1 MANIGVKIELEG
13 APQYKENMAN
23 LTAQTKLYQAQVKSL
38 ASQMGS
44 SMSAFQKSITTSKA
58 LEQQLE
64 SLKNKS
70 TLLEQQ
76 IEKNT
81 EKYGADS
88 TSVIRLKTQY
98 QNLQAEIAD
107 TEAELKKLGG
117 TWGAVGAQFEAIGS
131 KMKTVGDS
139 LKSVGDSL
147 TQKVTMPIAAIAGAS
162 VKVAADF
169 ESSMSQVA
177 ATMGFTVEELN
188 DKSSEASKTMEQ
200 LSEFAQEM
208 GKTTAFSASE
218 AADALN
224 YMALAGYDAET
235 SMKMLP
241 TVLNLAAAGGIDLA
255 AASDMVTD
263 AQSALGLTLDETA
276 SMVDQMAAAASNGN
290 TSVAQLGEAMLQIGA
305 TAANMTGGTQE
316 LSTALTVLADNGI
329 KGAEGGTKLRN
340 IILSLQKAA
349 KDGAVDFGDFS
360 VSVYDSEGN
369 LRGVTDI
376 MKDLQSN
383 LEGMNQESK
392 DAIVSGVFNT
402 QDLAAANA
410 LLQTSSDRYDELAKA
425 IGESAGAAEQMAN
438 VQLDNFNGQ
447 ITLLKSALEGV
458 GIDIGTI
465 ILPYLQKF
473 VAKIQSLVDWFSN
486 LDAKSQDLIVKA
498 GLIVAA
504 IGPILSVVGSIIS
517 AIGSVSTAIGGI
529 AKFIPT
535 IISIISTV
543 GTVITGTLIPAIAGI
558 IAAVAPFLPL
568 IAAVAAAIAA
578 IIIVIR
584 NWAEITEFV
593 KEKWNS
599 LTEFLAATISKIQRF
614 FEEHYAFVREKF
626 NSMTKFLS
634 ETLTKVQQ
642 FFEEH
647 FGFLGVLFSTKIEI
661 IKTIITTAVNVIK
674 ILLQTT
680 GQIIRALIDG
690 DWSKIGQII
699 STAWVNIQKAINDGV
714 LNVIKAVTDMG
725 VNAKQKFDELLNNA
739 KEWGS
744 HFVQNFCDGITQKM
758 SALIDRVRSMAETVR
773 SYLHFSTGPDVGP
786 LKDFNSWPKHMMDNY
801 ARGIES
807 ARYIV
812 KDAVADVA
820 ADVSMLSSPFD
831 TAAMYDAVRSGASD
845 ADISLS
851 IGDRE
856 FTRALRDMGVIFN
869 G

>member
-38 ASQMGS
+38 ASTMGS
-44 SMSAFQKSITTSKA
+44 NMSAFQKSITTSKA

-88 TSVIRLKTQY
+88 TNVIRLRTQY
-98 QNLQAEIAD
+98 QNLQAEIAN
-107 TEAELKKLGG
+107 TEEELRRLGG
-117 TWGAVGAQFEAIGS
+117 TWGAVGAEFEAIGS
-131 KMKTVGDS
+131 KMQSVGDS
-139 LKSVGDSL
+139 LKSVGDTL
-147 TQKVTMPIAAIAGAS
+147 TQKITMPIAAIAGAS

-177 ATMGFTVEELN
+177 ATMGFTVDQLN

-235 SMKMLP
+235 SMEMLP
-241 TVLNLAAAGGIDLA
+241 TVLNLAAAGGIELA
-255 AASDMVTD
+255 SASDMVTD

-276 SMVDQMAAAASNGN
+276 TMVDQMAAAASNGN

-340 IILSLQKAA
+340 IILSLQDAA
-349 KDGAVDFGDFS
+349 KDGAVDFGNFS

-376 MKDLQSN
+376 MQDLQSN
-383 LEGMNQESK
+383 LEGMNKESK
-392 DAIVSGVFNT
+392 DAIISGVFNK

-410 LLQTSSDRYDELAKA
+410 MLQTSSERYDELAKS
-425 IGESAGAAEQMAN
+425 IGDSAGAAQQMAD
-438 VQLDNFNGQ
+438 VQLDNFQGQ
-447 ITLLKSALEGV
+447 LTLLKSALEGV

-465 ILPYLQKF
+465 IMPYLQKF
-473 VAKIQSLVDWFSN
+473 VEKIQSLVDWFSN

-504 IGPILSVVGSIIS
+504 IGPILSIAGSIVGTIGKIS
-517 AIGSVSTAIGGI
+517 SSIGTIVKIIPTVISVVSTI
-529 AKFIPT
+529 
-535 IISIISTV
+535 
-543 GTVITGTLIPAIAGI
+543 GTVITGTLIPAIAGVVTAI
-558 IAAVAPFLPL
+558 LPFLPL

-578 IIIVIR
+578 VILVITH
-584 NWAEITEFV
+584 WAEITDFIR
-593 KEKWNS
+593 EKWAL
-599 LTEFLAATISKIQRF
+599 LTEFLASATEQIQTF
-614 FEEHYAFVREKF
+614 FV
-626 NSMTKFLS
+626 
-634 ETLTKVQQ
+634 
-642 FFEEH
+642 EH
-647 FGFLGVLFSTKIEI
+647 FGIIGQLFATKIEI
-661 IKTIITTAVNVIK
+661 IKTVITTAVNVIK

-699 STAWVNIQKAINDGV
+699 KTAWESIKKAINDGII
-714 LNVIKAVTDMG
+714 NVIKALTNMG
-725 VNAKQKFDELLNNA
+725 SKARETFNELINNA

-744 HFVQNFCDGITQKM
+744 HFVQNFCDGITAKM
-758 SALIDRVRSMAETVR
+758 QALIDKVRSMAETVR

-786 LKDFNSWPKHMMDNY
+786 LKDFNQWPKHMMDNY

-820 ADVSMLSSPFD
+820 ADVSVLSSPFD
-831 TAAMYDAVRSGASD
+831 TAAMYDAVRAGASD
-845 ADISLS
+845 ASISLA

>member
-38 ASQMGS
+38 ASTMGS
-44 SMSAFQKSITTSKA
+44 NMSAFQKSITTSKA

-88 TSVIRLKTQY
+88 TNVIRLKTQY
-98 QNLQAEIAD
+98 QNLQAEIAN

-131 KMKTVGDS
+131 KLTSIGNKMTSVGDTLTKKVSVPLAGLGAASVKSFADWESAFAGVMKTVDETATTTYEDLAEGIKQMSTETAASKEEIAGVAEAAGQLGVGADDILKFTKTMVMMGDS
-139 LKSVGDSL
+139 TNLSAEE
-147 TQKVTMPIAAIAGAS
+147 AATALARISNITGEPLENIDKLGASIVALGNSFATNESSIVEMSNRLASAGTIAG
-162 VKVAADF
+162 
-169 ESSMSQVA
+169 
-177 ATMGFTVEELN
+177 
-188 DKSSEASKTMEQ
+188 
-200 LSEFAQEM
+200 LS
-208 GKTTAFSASE
+208 TT
-218 AADALN
+218 DV
-224 YMALAGYDAET
+224 LA
-235 SMKMLP
+235 
-241 TVLNLAAAGGIDLA
+241 LAAAMSSVGIEAEAGGTAMTQTLTSISQAVSAGGDDLNRLAQVSGKTAQEFA
-255 AASDMVTD
+255 AEWKASPVTALQEFISGLSEMNAAGVDTYAILDELGMSGIRQSNMLQSLALASDRLTSAINVSNQAYIENAALTD
-263 AQSALGLTLDETA
+263 EAEKRYQTFNSQLSQTKE
-276 SMVDQMAAAASNGN
+276 MASN
-290 TSVAQLGEAMLQIGA
+290 VAIQFGEIMMPYVQ
-305 TAANMTGGTQE
+305 
-316 LSTALTVLADNGI
+316 
-329 KGAEGGTKLRN
+329 KL
-340 IILSLQKAA
+340 
-349 KDGAVDFGDFS
+349 V
-360 VSVYDSEGN
+360 E
-369 LRGVTDI
+369 
-376 MKDLQSN
+376 
-383 LEGMNQESK
+383 
-392 DAIVSGVFNT
+392 
-402 QDLAAANA
+402 
-410 LLQTSSDRYDELAKA
+410 
-425 IGESAGAAEQMAN
+425 
-438 VQLDNFNGQ
+438 
-447 ITLLKSALEGV
+447 
-458 GIDIGTI
+458 
-465 ILPYLQKF
+465 
-473 VAKIQSLVDWFSN
+473 KIQSLVQWFGN
-486 LDAKSQDLIVKA
+486 LDGKTQEMIVKI

-504 IGPILSVVGSIIS
+504 IGPAISIVG
-517 AIGSVSTAIGGI
+517 
-529 AKFIPT
+529 T
-535 IISIISTV
+535 IISTIGNISTAV
-543 GTVITGTLIPAIAGI
+543 GAVIKLGPTILAMITSIQAVITGTLIPAIAGI
-558 IAAVAPFLPL
+558 ITAVAPFLPL

-578 IIIVIR
+578 IIIVIK

-593 KEKWNS
+593 KEKWRI
-599 LTEFLAATISKIQRF
+599 LTNFLAETIAKIQR
-614 FEEHYAFVREKF
+614 
-626 NSMTKFLS
+626 
-634 ETLTKVQQ
+634 

-647 FGFLGVLFSTKIEI
+647 FGFLGQLFATKIEI
-661 IKTIITTAVNVIK
+661 IRTIITTAVNVIK

-820 ADVSMLSSPFD
+820 TDVSLLASPFD

>member
-38 ASQMGS
+38 ASTMGS
-44 SMSAFQKSITTSKA
+44 NMSAFQKSITTSKA

-88 TSVIRLKTQY
+88 TNVIRLRTQY
-98 QNLQAEIAD
+98 QNLQAEIAN
-107 TEAELKKLGG
+107 TEEELRRLGG
-117 TWGAVGAQFEAIGS
+117 TWGAVGAEFEAIGS
-131 KMKTVGDS
+131 KMQSVGDS
-139 LKSVGDSL
+139 LKSVGDTL

-177 ATMGFTVEELN
+177 ATMGFTVDQLN

-235 SMKMLP
+235 SMEMLP
-241 TVLNLAAAGGIDLA
+241 TVLNLAAAGGIELA
-255 AASDMVTD
+255 SASDMVTD

-276 SMVDQMAAAASNGN
+276 TMVDQMAAAASNGN

-340 IILSLQKAA
+340 IILSLQDAA
-349 KDGAVDFGDFS
+349 KDGAVDFGNFS

-376 MKDLQSN
+376 MQDLQSN

-392 DAIVSGVFNT
+392 DAIISGVFNK

-410 LLQTSSDRYDELAKA
+410 MLQTSSERYDELAKS
-425 IGESAGAAEQMAN
+425 ISDSAGAAQQMAE
-438 VQLDNFNGQ
+438 VQLDNFQGQ
-447 ITLLKSALEGV
+447 LTLLKSALEGV

-465 ILPYLQKF
+465 IMPYLQKF
-473 VAKIQSLVDWFSN
+473 VEKIQSLVDWFSN

-504 IGPILSVVGSIIS
+504 IGPILSIVGSIVS

-529 AKFIPT
+529 IKFIPT
-535 IISIISTV
+535 VISVISTV
-543 GTVITGTLIPAIAGI
+543 GTVITGTLIPAIVGI
-558 IAAVAPFLPL
+558 ITAVAPFLPL

-578 IIIVIR
+578 IIIVIK

-593 KEKWNS
+593 KEKWRI
-599 LTEFLAATISKIQRF
+599 LTNFLAETIAKIQR
-614 FEEHYAFVREKF
+614 
-626 NSMTKFLS
+626 
-634 ETLTKVQQ
+634 

-647 FGFLGVLFSTKIEI
+647 FGFLGQLFATKIEI
-661 IKTIITTAVNVIK
+661 IKTIITTAVNIIK

-714 LNVIKAVTDMG
+714 INVIKAVTDMG

-758 SALIDRVRSMAETVR
+758 SALIDKVRSMAETVR

-786 LKDFNSWPKHMMDNY
+786 LRDFNQWPKHMMDNY

-820 ADVSMLSSPFD
+820 ADVSLLSSPFD

-845 ADISLS
+845 ANISLS

>member
-64 SLKNKS
+64 ALKNKS
-70 TLLEQQ
+70 ALLEQQ

-88 TSVIRLKTQY
+88 TNVIRLKTQY
-98 QNLQAEIAD
+98 QNLQAEIAN

-131 KMKTVGDS
+131 KLTSIGNKMTSVGDTLTKKVSVPLAGLGAASVKSFADWESAFAGVMKTVDETATTTYEDLAEGIKQMSTETAASKEEIAGVAEAAGQLGVGADDILKFTKTMVMMGDS
-139 LKSVGDSL
+139 TNLSAEE
-147 TQKVTMPIAAIAGAS
+147 AATALARISNITGEPLENIDKLGASIVALGNSFATNESSIVEMSNRLASAGTIAG
-162 VKVAADF
+162 
-169 ESSMSQVA
+169 
-177 ATMGFTVEELN
+177 
-188 DKSSEASKTMEQ
+188 
-200 LSEFAQEM
+200 LS
-208 GKTTAFSASE
+208 TT
-218 AADALN
+218 DV
-224 YMALAGYDAET
+224 LA
-235 SMKMLP
+235 
-241 TVLNLAAAGGIDLA
+241 LAAAMSSVGIEAEAGGTAMTQTLTSISQAVSAGGDDLNRLAQVSGKTAQEFAAEWKASPVTALQEFISGLSEMNAAGIDTYAILDELGMSGIRQSNMLQSLA
-255 AASDMVTD
+255 LASDQLTSAINVSNQAYIENAALTD
-263 AQSALGLTLDETA
+263 EAEKRYQTFNSQLSQTKE
-276 SMVDQMAAAASNGN
+276 MASN
-290 TSVAQLGEAMLQIGA
+290 VAIQFGEIMMPYVQ
-305 TAANMTGGTQE
+305 
-316 LSTALTVLADNGI
+316 
-329 KGAEGGTKLRN
+329 KL
-340 IILSLQKAA
+340 
-349 KDGAVDFGDFS
+349 V
-360 VSVYDSEGN
+360 E
-369 LRGVTDI
+369 
-376 MKDLQSN
+376 
-383 LEGMNQESK
+383 
-392 DAIVSGVFNT
+392 
-402 QDLAAANA
+402 
-410 LLQTSSDRYDELAKA
+410 
-425 IGESAGAAEQMAN
+425 
-438 VQLDNFNGQ
+438 
-447 ITLLKSALEGV
+447 
-458 GIDIGTI
+458 
-465 ILPYLQKF
+465 
-473 VAKIQSLVDWFSN
+473 KIQSLVQWFGN
-486 LDAKSQDLIVKA
+486 LDGKTQEMIVKI

-504 IGPILSVVGSIIS
+504 IGPALSIVG
-517 AIGSVSTAIGGI
+517 
-529 AKFIPT
+529 T
-535 IISIISTV
+535 IISTIGSISTAV
-543 GTVITGTLIPAIAGI
+543 GAVIKLGPTILAMITSIQTVITGTLIPAIAGI
-558 IAAVAPFLPL
+558 ITAVAPFLPL

-578 IIIVIR
+578 IIIVIK

-593 KEKWNS
+593 KEKWRI
-599 LTEFLAATISKIQRF
+599 LTNFLAETIAKIQR
-614 FEEHYAFVREKF
+614 
-626 NSMTKFLS
+626 
-634 ETLTKVQQ
+634 

-647 FGFLGVLFSTKIEI
+647 FGFLGQLFATKIEI
-661 IKTIITTAVNVIK
+661 IRTIITTAVNVIK

-758 SALIDRVRSMAETVR
+758 SALIDKVRSMAETVR

-786 LKDFNSWPKHMMDNY
+786 LKDFNQWPKHMMDNY

-820 ADVSMLSSPFD
+820 ADVSLLASPFD
-831 TAAMYDAVRSGASD
+831 TAAMYNAVRSGASD

>member
-38 ASQMGS
+38 ASIMGS
-44 SMSAFQKSITTSKA
+44 NMTAFQKSITTSKA

-64 SLKNKS
+64 ALKNKS
-70 TLLEQQ
+70 ALLEQQ

-88 TSVIRLKTQY
+88 TNVIHLKTQY
-98 QNLQAEIAD
+98 QNLQAEIAN
-107 TEAELKKLGG
+107 TEAELKKIGG

-131 KMKTVGDS
+131 KLTSIGNKMASVGDTLTKKVSVPLAGLGAASVKSFADWESAFAGVMKTVDETATTTYEDLAEGIKQMSTETAASKEEFAGVAEAAGQLGVGADDILKFTKTMVMMGDS
-139 LKSVGDSL
+139 TNLSAEE
-147 TQKVTMPIAAIAGAS
+147 AATALARISNITGEPLENIDKLGASIVALGNSFATNESSIVEMSNRLASAGTIAG
-162 VKVAADF
+162 
-169 ESSMSQVA
+169 
-177 ATMGFTVEELN
+177 
-188 DKSSEASKTMEQ
+188 
-200 LSEFAQEM
+200 LS
-208 GKTTAFSASE
+208 TT
-218 AADALN
+218 DV
-224 YMALAGYDAET
+224 LA
-235 SMKMLP
+235 
-241 TVLNLAAAGGIDLA
+241 LAAAMSSVGIEAEAGGTAMTQTLTSISQAVSAGGDDLNRLAQVSGKTAQEFA
-255 AASDMVTD
+255 AEWKVSPVTALQEFISGLSEMNAAGVDTYAILDELGMSGIRQSNMLQSLALASDQLTSAINVSNQAYIENAALTD
-263 AQSALGLTLDETA
+263 EAEKRYQTFNSQLSQTKE
-276 SMVDQMAAAASNGN
+276 MASN
-290 TSVAQLGEAMLQIGA
+290 VAIQFGEIMMPYVQ
-305 TAANMTGGTQE
+305 
-316 LSTALTVLADNGI
+316 
-329 KGAEGGTKLRN
+329 KL
-340 IILSLQKAA
+340 
-349 KDGAVDFGDFS
+349 V
-360 VSVYDSEGN
+360 E
-369 LRGVTDI
+369 
-376 MKDLQSN
+376 
-383 LEGMNQESK
+383 
-392 DAIVSGVFNT
+392 
-402 QDLAAANA
+402 
-410 LLQTSSDRYDELAKA
+410 
-425 IGESAGAAEQMAN
+425 
-438 VQLDNFNGQ
+438 
-447 ITLLKSALEGV
+447 
-458 GIDIGTI
+458 
-465 ILPYLQKF
+465 
-473 VAKIQSLVDWFSN
+473 KIQSLVQWFGN
-486 LDAKSQDLIVKA
+486 LDGKTQEMIVKI

-504 IGPILSVVGSIIS
+504 IGPAISIVG
-517 AIGSVSTAIGGI
+517 
-529 AKFIPT
+529 T
-535 IISIISTV
+535 IISTIGSISTAV
-543 GTVITGTLIPAIAGI
+543 GAVIKLGPTILAMITSIQAVITGTLIPAIAGI
-558 IAAVAPFLPL
+558 ITAAAPFLPL

-578 IIIVIR
+578 IIIVIK

-593 KEKWNS
+593 KEKWRI
-599 LTEFLAATISKIQRF
+599 LTDFLAETIAKIQ
-614 FEEHYAFVREKF
+614 
-626 NSMTKFLS
+626 L
-634 ETLTKVQQ
+634 

-647 FGFLGVLFSTKIEI
+647 FGFLGQLFATKIEI
-661 IKTIITTAVNVIK
+661 IKTIISTAVNVIK

-786 LKDFNSWPKHMMDNY
+786 LKDFNQWPKHMMDNY

-820 ADVSMLSSPFD
+820 ADVSLLASPFD

-845 ADISLS
+845 ANISLS

>member
-64 SLKNKS
+64 ALKNKS
-70 TLLEQQ
+70 ALLEQQ

-88 TSVIRLKTQY
+88 TNVTRLKTQY
-98 QNLQAEIAD
+98 QNLQAEIAN

-131 KMKTVGDS
+131 KLTSIGNKMASVGDTLTKKVSVPLAGLGAASVKSFADWESAFAGVMKTVDETATTTYEDLAEGIKQMSTETAASKEEIAGVAEAAGQLGVGADDILKFTKTMVMMGDS
-139 LKSVGDSL
+139 TNLSAEE
-147 TQKVTMPIAAIAGAS
+147 AATALARISNITGEPLENIDKLGASIVALGNSFATNESSIVEMSNRLASAGTIAG
-162 VKVAADF
+162 
-169 ESSMSQVA
+169 
-177 ATMGFTVEELN
+177 
-188 DKSSEASKTMEQ
+188 
-200 LSEFAQEM
+200 LS
-208 GKTTAFSASE
+208 TT
-218 AADALN
+218 DV
-224 YMALAGYDAET
+224 LA
-235 SMKMLP
+235 
-241 TVLNLAAAGGIDLA
+241 LAAAMSSVGIEAEAGGTAMTQTLTSISQAVSAGGDDLNRLAQVSGKTAQEFAAEWKASPVTALQEFISGLSEMNAAGIDTYAILDELGMSGIRQSNMLQSLA
-255 AASDMVTD
+255 LASDQLTSAINVSNQAYIENAALTD
-263 AQSALGLTLDETA
+263 EAEKRYQTFNSQLSQTKE
-276 SMVDQMAAAASNGN
+276 MASN
-290 TSVAQLGEAMLQIGA
+290 VAIQFGEIMMPYVQ
-305 TAANMTGGTQE
+305 
-316 LSTALTVLADNGI
+316 
-329 KGAEGGTKLRN
+329 KL
-340 IILSLQKAA
+340 
-349 KDGAVDFGDFS
+349 V
-360 VSVYDSEGN
+360 E
-369 LRGVTDI
+369 
-376 MKDLQSN
+376 
-383 LEGMNQESK
+383 
-392 DAIVSGVFNT
+392 
-402 QDLAAANA
+402 
-410 LLQTSSDRYDELAKA
+410 
-425 IGESAGAAEQMAN
+425 
-438 VQLDNFNGQ
+438 
-447 ITLLKSALEGV
+447 
-458 GIDIGTI
+458 
-465 ILPYLQKF
+465 
-473 VAKIQSLVDWFSN
+473 KIQSLVQWFGN
-486 LDAKSQDLIVKA
+486 LDGKTQEMIVKI

-504 IGPILSVVGSIIS
+504 IGPAISIVG
-517 AIGSVSTAIGGI
+517 
-529 AKFIPT
+529 T
-535 IISIISTV
+535 IISTIGSISTAV
-543 GTVITGTLIPAIAGI
+543 GAVIKLGPTILAMITSIQAVITGTLIPAIAGI
-558 IAAVAPFLPL
+558 ITAVAPFLPL

-578 IIIVIR
+578 IIIVIK

-593 KEKWNS
+593 KEKWNI
-599 LTEFLAATISKIQRF
+599 LTNFLAETTAKIQR
-614 FEEHYAFVREKF
+614 
-626 NSMTKFLS
+626 
-634 ETLTKVQQ
+634 

-647 FGFLGVLFSTKIEI
+647 FGFLGILFSTKIEV
-661 IKTIITTAVNVIK
+661 IKTIITTAVNIIK

-786 LKDFNSWPKHMMDNY
+786 LKDFNQWPKHMMDNY

-820 ADVSMLSSPFD
+820 ADVSLLASPFD
-831 TAAMYDAVRSGASD
+831 TAAMYDAVRSGASN

>member
-64 SLKNKS
+64 ALKNKS
-70 TLLEQQ
+70 ALLEQQ

-88 TSVIRLKTQY
+88 TNVIRLKTQY
-98 QNLQAEIAD
+98 QNLQAEIAN

-131 KMKTVGDS
+131 KLTSIGNKMTSVGDTLTKKVSVPLAGLGAASVKSFADWESAFAGVMKTVDETATTTYEDLAEGIKQMSTETAASKEEIAGVAEAAGQLGVGADDILKFTKTMVMMGDS
-139 LKSVGDSL
+139 TNLSAEE
-147 TQKVTMPIAAIAGAS
+147 AATALARISNITGEPLENIDKLGASIVALGNSFATNESSIVEMSNRLASAGTIAG
-162 VKVAADF
+162 
-169 ESSMSQVA
+169 
-177 ATMGFTVEELN
+177 
-188 DKSSEASKTMEQ
+188 
-200 LSEFAQEM
+200 LS
-208 GKTTAFSASE
+208 TT
-218 AADALN
+218 DV
-224 YMALAGYDAET
+224 LA
-235 SMKMLP
+235 
-241 TVLNLAAAGGIDLA
+241 LAAAMSSVGIEAEAGGTAMTQTLTSISQAVSAGGDDLNRLAQVSGKTAQEFA
-255 AASDMVTD
+255 AEWKASPVTALQEFISGLSEMNAAGVDTYAILDELGMSGIRQSNMLQSLALASDQLTSAINVSNQAYIENAALTD
-263 AQSALGLTLDETA
+263 EAEKRYQTFNSQLSQTKE
-276 SMVDQMAAAASNGN
+276 MASN
-290 TSVAQLGEAMLQIGA
+290 VAIQFGEIMMPYVQ
-305 TAANMTGGTQE
+305 
-316 LSTALTVLADNGI
+316 
-329 KGAEGGTKLRN
+329 KL
-340 IILSLQKAA
+340 
-349 KDGAVDFGDFS
+349 V
-360 VSVYDSEGN
+360 E
-369 LRGVTDI
+369 
-376 MKDLQSN
+376 
-383 LEGMNQESK
+383 
-392 DAIVSGVFNT
+392 
-402 QDLAAANA
+402 
-410 LLQTSSDRYDELAKA
+410 
-425 IGESAGAAEQMAN
+425 
-438 VQLDNFNGQ
+438 
-447 ITLLKSALEGV
+447 
-458 GIDIGTI
+458 
-465 ILPYLQKF
+465 
-473 VAKIQSLVDWFSN
+473 KIQSLVQWFGN
-486 LDAKSQDLIVKA
+486 LDGKTQEMIVKI
-498 GLIVAA
+498 GLIIAA
-504 IGPILSVVGSIIS
+504 IGPALSIVG
-517 AIGSVSTAIGGI
+517 
-529 AKFIPT
+529 T
-535 IISIISTV
+535 IISTIGSILTAV
-543 GTVITGTLIPAIAGI
+543 GAVIKLGPTILAMITSIQTVITGTLIPAIAGI
-558 IAAVAPFLPL
+558 ITAVAPFLPL

-578 IIIVIR
+578 IIIVIK

-593 KEKWNS
+593 KEKWKI
-599 LTEFLAATISKIQRF
+599 LTNFLAETIAKIQR
-614 FEEHYAFVREKF
+614 
-626 NSMTKFLS
+626 
-634 ETLTKVQQ
+634 

-647 FGFLGVLFSTKIEI
+647 FGFLGMLFSTKIEV
-661 IKTIITTAVNVIK
+661 IKTIITTAVNIIK

-690 DWSKIGQII
+690 DWSKIGQIV
-699 STAWVNIQKAINDGV
+699 STAWANIQKAINDGV

-758 SALIDRVRSMAETVR
+758 SALIDKVRSMAETVR

-786 LKDFNSWPKHMMDNY
+786 LKDFNRWPKHMMDNY

-820 ADVSMLSSPFD
+820 ADVSLLASPFD

>member
-38 ASQMGS
+38 ASIMGS
-44 SMSAFQKSITTSKA
+44 NMTAFQKSITTSKA

-64 SLKNKS
+64 ALKNKS
-70 TLLEQQ
+70 ALLEQQ

-88 TSVIRLKTQY
+88 TNVIRLKTQY
-98 QNLQAEIAD
+98 QNLQAEIAN
-107 TEAELKKLGG
+107 TEAELKKIGG

-131 KMKTVGDS
+131 KLTSIGNKMASVGDTLTKKVSVPLAGLGAASVKSFADWESAFAGVMKTVDETATTTYEDLAEGIKQMSTETAASKEEFAGVAEAAGQLGVGADDILKFTKTMVMMGDS
-139 LKSVGDSL
+139 TNLSAEE
-147 TQKVTMPIAAIAGAS
+147 AATALARISNITGEPLENIDKLGASIVALGNSFATNESSIVEMSNRLASAGTIAG
-162 VKVAADF
+162 
-169 ESSMSQVA
+169 
-177 ATMGFTVEELN
+177 
-188 DKSSEASKTMEQ
+188 
-200 LSEFAQEM
+200 LS
-208 GKTTAFSASE
+208 TT
-218 AADALN
+218 DV
-224 YMALAGYDAET
+224 LA
-235 SMKMLP
+235 
-241 TVLNLAAAGGIDLA
+241 LAAAMSSVGIEAEAGGTAMTQTLTSISQAVSAGGDDLNRLAQVSGKTAQEFA
-255 AASDMVTD
+255 AEWKVSPVTALQEFISGLSEMNAAGVDTYAILDELGMSGIRQSNMLQSLALASDQLTSAINVSNQAYIENAALTD
-263 AQSALGLTLDETA
+263 EAEKRYQTFNSQLSQTKE
-276 SMVDQMAAAASNGN
+276 MASN
-290 TSVAQLGEAMLQIGA
+290 VAIKFGEIMMPYVQ
-305 TAANMTGGTQE
+305 
-316 LSTALTVLADNGI
+316 
-329 KGAEGGTKLRN
+329 KL
-340 IILSLQKAA
+340 
-349 KDGAVDFGDFS
+349 V
-360 VSVYDSEGN
+360 E
-369 LRGVTDI
+369 
-376 MKDLQSN
+376 
-383 LEGMNQESK
+383 
-392 DAIVSGVFNT
+392 
-402 QDLAAANA
+402 
-410 LLQTSSDRYDELAKA
+410 
-425 IGESAGAAEQMAN
+425 
-438 VQLDNFNGQ
+438 
-447 ITLLKSALEGV
+447 
-458 GIDIGTI
+458 
-465 ILPYLQKF
+465 
-473 VAKIQSLVDWFSN
+473 KIQSLVQWFGN
-486 LDAKSQDLIVKA
+486 LDGKTQEMIVKI

-504 IGPILSVVGSIIS
+504 IGPAISIVG
-517 AIGSVSTAIGGI
+517 
-529 AKFIPT
+529 T
-535 IISIISTV
+535 IISTIGSISTAV
-543 GTVITGTLIPAIAGI
+543 GAVIKLGPTILAMITSIQAVITGTLIPAIAGI
-558 IAAVAPFLPL
+558 ITAAAPFLPL

-578 IIIVIR
+578 IIIVIK

-593 KEKWNS
+593 KEKWRI
-599 LTEFLAATISKIQRF
+599 LTDFLAETIAKIQ
-614 FEEHYAFVREKF
+614 
-626 NSMTKFLS
+626 L
-634 ETLTKVQQ
+634 

-647 FGFLGVLFSTKIEI
+647 FGFLGQLFATKIEI
-661 IKTIITTAVNVIK
+661 IKTIISTAVNVIK

-786 LKDFNSWPKHMMDNY
+786 LKDFNQWPKHMMDNY

-820 ADVSMLSSPFD
+820 ADVSLLASPFD

-845 ADISLS
+845 ANISLS

>member
-38 ASQMGS
+38 ASTMGS
-44 SMSAFQKSITTSKA
+44 NMSAFQKSITTSKA

-88 TSVIRLKTQY
+88 TNVIRLRTQY
-98 QNLQAEIAD
+98 QNLQAEIAN
-107 TEAELKKLGG
+107 TEEELRRLGG
-117 TWGAVGAQFEAIGS
+117 TWGAVGAEFEAIGS
-131 KMKTVGDS
+131 KMQSVGDS
-139 LKSVGDSL
+139 LKSVGDTL

-169 ESSMSQVA
+169 ESSMSRVA
-177 ATMGFTVEELN
+177 ATMGFTVDQLN

-208 GKTTAFSASE
+208 GKTTVFSASE

-235 SMKMLP
+235 SMEMLP
-241 TVLNLAAAGGIDLA
+241 TVLNLAAAGGIELA
-255 AASDMVTD
+255 SASDMVTD

-276 SMVDQMAAAASNGN
+276 TMVDQMAAAASNGN

-340 IILSLQKAA
+340 IILSLQDAA
-349 KDGAVDFGDFS
+349 KDGAVDFGNFS

-376 MKDLQSN
+376 MQDLQSN

-392 DAIVSGVFNT
+392 DAIISGVFNK

-410 LLQTSSDRYDELAKA
+410 MLQTSSERYDELAKS
-425 IGESAGAAEQMAN
+425 IGDSAGAAQQMAD
-438 VQLDNFNGQ
+438 VQLDNFQGQ
-447 ITLLKSALEGV
+447 LTLLKSALEGV

-465 ILPYLQKF
+465 IMPYLQKF
-473 VAKIQSLVDWFSN
+473 VEKIQSLVDWFSN

-504 IGPILSVVGSIIS
+504 IGPILSIAGSIVGTIGKIS
-517 AIGSVSTAIGGI
+517 SSIGTIVKIIPTVISVVSTI
-529 AKFIPT
+529 
-535 IISIISTV
+535 
-543 GTVITGTLIPAIAGI
+543 GTVITGTLIPAIAGVVTAI
-558 IAAVAPFLPL
+558 LPFLPL

-578 IIIVIR
+578 VILVITH
-584 NWAEITEFV
+584 WAEITDFI
-593 KEKWNS
+593 KEKWAI
-599 LTEFLAATISKIQRF
+599 LTEFLATATEQIQ
-614 FEEHYAFVREKF
+614 
-626 NSMTKFLS
+626 T
-634 ETLTKVQQ
+634 

-647 FGFLGVLFSTKIEI
+647 FGIIGQLFATKIEI
-661 IKTIITTAVNVIK
+661 IKTVITTAVNVIK

-680 GQIIRALIDG
+680 GQIIKALIDG

-699 STAWVNIQKAINDGV
+699 KTAWESIKKAINDGII
-714 LNVIKAVTDMG
+714 NVIKALTNMG
-725 VNAKQKFDELLNNA
+725 TKARETFNELINNA

-744 HFVQNFCDGITQKM
+744 HFVQNFCDGITAKM
-758 SALIDRVRSMAETVR
+758 QALIDKVRSMAETVS
-773 SYLHFSTGPDVGP
+773 SYLHFSSGPDVGP
-786 LKDFNSWPKHMMDNY
+786 LKNMNQWPIHMMQNY

-820 ADVSMLSSPFD
+820 ADVSVLSSPFD
-831 TAAMYDAVRSGASD
+831 TAAMYDAVRAGASD
-845 ADISLS
+845 ASISLA

>member
-64 SLKNKS
+64 ALKNKS
-70 TLLEQQ
+70 ALLEQQ

-88 TSVIRLKTQY
+88 TNVIRLKTQY
-98 QNLQAEIAD
+98 QNLQAEIAN

-131 KMKTVGDS
+131 KLTSIGNKMASVGDTLTKKVSVPLAGLGAASVKSFADWESAFAGVMKTVDETAATTYEDLAEGIKQMSTETAASKEEIAGVAEAAGQLGVGADDILKFTKTMVMMGDS
-139 LKSVGDSL
+139 TNLSAEE
-147 TQKVTMPIAAIAGAS
+147 AATALARISNITGEPLENIDKLGASIVALGNSFATNESSIVEMSNRLASAGTIAG
-162 VKVAADF
+162 
-169 ESSMSQVA
+169 
-177 ATMGFTVEELN
+177 
-188 DKSSEASKTMEQ
+188 
-200 LSEFAQEM
+200 LS
-208 GKTTAFSASE
+208 TT
-218 AADALN
+218 DV
-224 YMALAGYDAET
+224 LA
-235 SMKMLP
+235 
-241 TVLNLAAAGGIDLA
+241 LAAAMSSVGIEAEAGGTAMTQTLTSISQAVSAGGDDLNRLAQVSGKTAQEFA
-255 AASDMVTD
+255 AEWKASPVTALQEFISGLSEMNAAGVDTYAILDELGMSGIRQSNMLQSLALASDQLTSAINVSNQAYIENAALTD
-263 AQSALGLTLDETA
+263 EAEKRYQTFNSQLSQTKE
-276 SMVDQMAAAASNGN
+276 MASN
-290 TSVAQLGEAMLQIGA
+290 VAIQFGEIMMPYVQ
-305 TAANMTGGTQE
+305 
-316 LSTALTVLADNGI
+316 
-329 KGAEGGTKLRN
+329 KL
-340 IILSLQKAA
+340 
-349 KDGAVDFGDFS
+349 V
-360 VSVYDSEGN
+360 E
-369 LRGVTDI
+369 
-376 MKDLQSN
+376 
-383 LEGMNQESK
+383 
-392 DAIVSGVFNT
+392 
-402 QDLAAANA
+402 
-410 LLQTSSDRYDELAKA
+410 
-425 IGESAGAAEQMAN
+425 
-438 VQLDNFNGQ
+438 
-447 ITLLKSALEGV
+447 
-458 GIDIGTI
+458 
-465 ILPYLQKF
+465 
-473 VAKIQSLVDWFSN
+473 KIQSLVQWFGN
-486 LDAKSQDLIVKA
+486 LDGKTQEMIVKI

-504 IGPILSVVGSIIS
+504 IGPAISIVG
-517 AIGSVSTAIGGI
+517 
-529 AKFIPT
+529 T
-535 IISIISTV
+535 IISTIGSISTAV
-543 GTVITGTLIPAIAGI
+543 GAVIKLGPTILAMITSIQAVITGTLIPAIAGI
-558 IAAVAPFLPL
+558 ITAVAPFLPL

-578 IIIVIR
+578 IIIVIK

-593 KEKWNS
+593 KEKWRI
-599 LTEFLAATISKIQRF
+599 LTNFLAETIAKIQR
-614 FEEHYAFVREKF
+614 
-626 NSMTKFLS
+626 
-634 ETLTKVQQ
+634 

-647 FGFLGVLFSTKIEI
+647 FGFLGQLFATKIEI
-661 IKTIITTAVNVIK
+661 IRTIITTAVNVIK

-758 SALIDRVRSMAETVR
+758 SALIDKVRSMAETVR

-786 LKDFNSWPKHMMDNY
+786 LKDFNQWPKHMMDNY

-820 ADVSMLSSPFD
+820 ADVSLLASPFD

-856 FTRALRDMGVIFN
+856 FSRALRDMGVIFN

>member
-64 SLKNKS
+64 ALKNKS
-70 TLLEQQ
+70 ALLEQQ

-88 TSVIRLKTQY
+88 TNVIRLKTQY
-98 QNLQAEIAD
+98 QNLQTEIAN

-131 KMKTVGDS
+131 KLTSIGNKMASVGDTLTKKVSVPLAGLGAASVKSFADWESAFAGVMKTVDETATTTYEDLAEGIKQMSTETAASKEEIAGIAEAAGQLGVGADDILKFTKTMVMMGDS
-139 LKSVGDSL
+139 TNLSAEE
-147 TQKVTMPIAAIAGAS
+147 AATALARISNITGEPLENIDKLGASIVALGNSFATNESSIVEMSNRLASAGTIAG
-162 VKVAADF
+162 
-169 ESSMSQVA
+169 
-177 ATMGFTVEELN
+177 
-188 DKSSEASKTMEQ
+188 
-200 LSEFAQEM
+200 LS
-208 GKTTAFSASE
+208 TT
-218 AADALN
+218 DV
-224 YMALAGYDAET
+224 LA
-235 SMKMLP
+235 
-241 TVLNLAAAGGIDLA
+241 LAAAMSSVGIEAEAGGTAMTQTLTSISQAVSAGGDDLNRLAQVSGKTAQEFA
-255 AASDMVTD
+255 AEWKASPVTALQEFISGLSEMNAAGVDTYAILDELGMSGIRQSNMLQSLALASDQLTSAINVSNQAYIENAALTD
-263 AQSALGLTLDETA
+263 EAEKRYQTFNSQLSQTKE
-276 SMVDQMAAAASNGN
+276 MASN
-290 TSVAQLGEAMLQIGA
+290 VAIQFGEIMMPYVQ
-305 TAANMTGGTQE
+305 
-316 LSTALTVLADNGI
+316 
-329 KGAEGGTKLRN
+329 KL
-340 IILSLQKAA
+340 
-349 KDGAVDFGDFS
+349 V
-360 VSVYDSEGN
+360 E
-369 LRGVTDI
+369 
-376 MKDLQSN
+376 
-383 LEGMNQESK
+383 
-392 DAIVSGVFNT
+392 
-402 QDLAAANA
+402 
-410 LLQTSSDRYDELAKA
+410 
-425 IGESAGAAEQMAN
+425 
-438 VQLDNFNGQ
+438 
-447 ITLLKSALEGV
+447 
-458 GIDIGTI
+458 
-465 ILPYLQKF
+465 
-473 VAKIQSLVDWFSN
+473 KIQSLVQWFGN
-486 LDAKSQDLIVKA
+486 LDGKTQKMIVKI
-498 GLIVAA
+498 GLIIAA
-504 IGPILSVVGSIIS
+504 IGPALSIVG
-517 AIGSVSTAIGGI
+517 
-529 AKFIPT
+529 T
-535 IISIISTV
+535 IISTIGSISTAV
-543 GTVITGTLIPAIAGI
+543 GAVIKLGPTILAMITSIQTVITGTLIPAIAGI
-558 IAAVAPFLPL
+558 ITAVAPFLPL

-578 IIIVIR
+578 IIIVIK

-593 KEKWNS
+593 KEKWRI
-599 LTEFLAATISKIQRF
+599 LTNFLAETIAKIQR
-614 FEEHYAFVREKF
+614 
-626 NSMTKFLS
+626 
-634 ETLTKVQQ
+634 

-647 FGFLGVLFSTKIEI
+647 FGFLGMLFSTKIEV
-661 IKTIITTAVNVIK
+661 IKTIITTAVNIIK

-725 VNAKQKFDELLNNA
+725 INAKQKFDELLNNA

-758 SALIDRVRSMAETVR
+758 SALIDKVRSMAETVR

-786 LKDFNSWPKHMMDNY
+786 LKDFNRWPKHMMDNY

-820 ADVSMLSSPFD
+820 ADVSLLASPFD

>member
-64 SLKNKS
+64 ALKNKS
-70 TLLEQQ
+70 ALLEQQ

-88 TSVIRLKTQY
+88 TNVIRLKTQY
-98 QNLQAEIAD
+98 QNLQAEIAN

-131 KMKTVGDS
+131 KLTSIGNKMTSVGDTLTKKVSVPLAGLGAASVKSFADWESAFAGVMKTVDETATTTYEDLAEGIKQMSTETAASKEEIAGVAEAAGQLGVGADDILKFTKTMVMMGDS
-139 LKSVGDSL
+139 TNLSAEE
-147 TQKVTMPIAAIAGAS
+147 AATALARISNITGEPLENIDKLGASIVALGNSFATNESSIVEMSNRLASAGTIAG
-162 VKVAADF
+162 
-169 ESSMSQVA
+169 
-177 ATMGFTVEELN
+177 
-188 DKSSEASKTMEQ
+188 
-200 LSEFAQEM
+200 LS
-208 GKTTAFSASE
+208 TT
-218 AADALN
+218 DV
-224 YMALAGYDAET
+224 LA
-235 SMKMLP
+235 
-241 TVLNLAAAGGIDLA
+241 LAAAMSSVGIEAEAGGTAMTQTLTSISQAVSAGGDDLNRLAQVSGKTAQEFA
-255 AASDMVTD
+255 AEWKASPVTALQEFISGLSEMNAAGVDTYAILDELGMSGIRQSNMLQSLALASDQLTSAINVSNQAYVENAALTD
-263 AQSALGLTLDETA
+263 EAEKRYQTFNSQLSQTKE
-276 SMVDQMAAAASNGN
+276 MASN
-290 TSVAQLGEAMLQIGA
+290 VAIQFGEIMMPYVQ
-305 TAANMTGGTQE
+305 
-316 LSTALTVLADNGI
+316 
-329 KGAEGGTKLRN
+329 KL
-340 IILSLQKAA
+340 
-349 KDGAVDFGDFS
+349 V
-360 VSVYDSEGN
+360 E
-369 LRGVTDI
+369 
-376 MKDLQSN
+376 
-383 LEGMNQESK
+383 
-392 DAIVSGVFNT
+392 
-402 QDLAAANA
+402 
-410 LLQTSSDRYDELAKA
+410 
-425 IGESAGAAEQMAN
+425 
-438 VQLDNFNGQ
+438 
-447 ITLLKSALEGV
+447 
-458 GIDIGTI
+458 
-465 ILPYLQKF
+465 
-473 VAKIQSLVDWFSN
+473 KIQSLVQWFGN
-486 LDAKSQDLIVKA
+486 LDGKTQEMIVKI
-498 GLIVAA
+498 GLIIAA
-504 IGPILSVVGSIIS
+504 IGPALSIVGTIISTIGSI
-517 AIGSVSTAIGGI
+517 STAIGAVIKLG
-529 AKFIPT
+529 PT
-535 IISIISTV
+535 ILAMITSIQ
-543 GTVITGTLIPAIAGI
+543 TVITGTLIPAIAGI
-558 IAAVAPFLPL
+558 ITAVAPFLPL

-578 IIIVIR
+578 IIIVIK

-593 KEKWNS
+593 KEKWRI
-599 LTEFLAATISKIQRF
+599 LTNFLAETIAKIQR
-614 FEEHYAFVREKF
+614 
-626 NSMTKFLS
+626 
-634 ETLTKVQQ
+634 

-647 FGFLGVLFSTKIEI
+647 FGFLGMLFSTKIEV
-661 IKTIITTAVNVIK
+661 IKTIIITAVNIIK

-820 ADVSMLSSPFD
+820 ADVSLLASPFD

>member
-64 SLKNKS
+64 ALKNKS
-70 TLLEQQ
+70 ALLEQQ

-88 TSVIRLKTQY
+88 TNVIRLKTQY
-98 QNLQAEIAD
+98 QNLQAEIAN

-131 KMKTVGDS
+131 KLTSIGNKMASVGDTLTKKVSVPLAGLGAASVKSFADWESAFAGVMKTVDETATTTYEDLAEGIKQMSTETAASKEEIAGVAEAAGQLGVGADDILKFTKTMVMMGDS
-139 LKSVGDSL
+139 TNLSAEE
-147 TQKVTMPIAAIAGAS
+147 AATALARISNITGEPLENIDKLGASIVALGNSFATNESSIVEMSNRLASAGTIAG
-162 VKVAADF
+162 
-169 ESSMSQVA
+169 
-177 ATMGFTVEELN
+177 
-188 DKSSEASKTMEQ
+188 
-200 LSEFAQEM
+200 LS
-208 GKTTAFSASE
+208 TT
-218 AADALN
+218 DV
-224 YMALAGYDAET
+224 LA
-235 SMKMLP
+235 
-241 TVLNLAAAGGIDLA
+241 LAAAMSSVGIEAEAGGTAMTQTLTSISQAVSAGGDDLNRLAQVSGKTAQEFA
-255 AASDMVTD
+255 AEWKASPVTALQEFISGLSEMNAAGVDTYAILDELGMSGIRQSNMLQSLALASDQLT
-263 AQSALGLTLDETA
+263 SAINVSNQAYYENAALTNEAEKRYQTFNSQLSQTKE
-276 SMVDQMAAAASNGN
+276 MASN
-290 TSVAQLGEAMLQIGA
+290 VAIQFGEIMMPYVQ
-305 TAANMTGGTQE
+305 
-316 LSTALTVLADNGI
+316 
-329 KGAEGGTKLRN
+329 KL
-340 IILSLQKAA
+340 
-349 KDGAVDFGDFS
+349 V
-360 VSVYDSEGN
+360 E
-369 LRGVTDI
+369 
-376 MKDLQSN
+376 
-383 LEGMNQESK
+383 
-392 DAIVSGVFNT
+392 
-402 QDLAAANA
+402 
-410 LLQTSSDRYDELAKA
+410 
-425 IGESAGAAEQMAN
+425 
-438 VQLDNFNGQ
+438 
-447 ITLLKSALEGV
+447 
-458 GIDIGTI
+458 
-465 ILPYLQKF
+465 
-473 VAKIQSLVDWFSN
+473 KIQSLVQWFGN
-486 LDAKSQDLIVKA
+486 LDGKTQEMIVKI
-498 GLIVAA
+498 GLIIAA
-504 IGPILSVVGSIIS
+504 IGPAISIVG
-517 AIGSVSTAIGGI
+517 
-529 AKFIPT
+529 T
-535 IISIISTV
+535 IISTIGSISTAV
-543 GTVITGTLIPAIAGI
+543 GAVIKLGPTILAMITSIQTVITGTLIPAIAGI
-558 IAAVAPFLPL
+558 ITAVAPFLPL

-578 IIIVIR
+578 IIIVIK

-593 KEKWNS
+593 KEKWRI
-599 LTEFLAATISKIQRF
+599 LTNFLAETIAKIQR
-614 FEEHYAFVREKF
+614 
-626 NSMTKFLS
+626 
-634 ETLTKVQQ
+634 

-647 FGFLGVLFSTKIEI
+647 FGFLGMLFSTKIEV
-661 IKTIITTAVNVIK
+661 IKTIITTAVNIIK

-758 SALIDRVRSMAETVR
+758 SALIDKVRSMAETVR

-786 LKDFNSWPKHMMDNY
+786 LKDFNQWPKHMMDNY

-820 ADVSMLSSPFD
+820 ADVSLLSSPFD

>member
-38 ASQMGS
+38 ASIMGS
-44 SMSAFQKSITTSKA
+44 NMTAFQKSITTSKA

-64 SLKNKS
+64 ALKNKS
-70 TLLEQQ
+70 ALLEQQ

-88 TSVIRLKTQY
+88 TNVIRLKTQY
-98 QNLQAEIAD
+98 QNLQAEIAN
-107 TEAELKKLGG
+107 TEAELKKIGG

-131 KMKTVGDS
+131 KLTSIGNKMASVGDTLTKKVSVPLAGLGAASVKSFADWESAFAGVMKTVDETATTTYEDLAEGIKQMSTETAASKEEIAGVAEAAGQLGVGADDILKFTKTMVMMGDS
-139 LKSVGDSL
+139 TNLSAEE
-147 TQKVTMPIAAIAGAS
+147 AATALARISNITGEPLENIDKLGASIVALGNSFATNESSIVEMSNRLASAGTIAG
-162 VKVAADF
+162 
-169 ESSMSQVA
+169 
-177 ATMGFTVEELN
+177 
-188 DKSSEASKTMEQ
+188 
-200 LSEFAQEM
+200 LS
-208 GKTTAFSASE
+208 TT
-218 AADALN
+218 DV
-224 YMALAGYDAET
+224 LA
-235 SMKMLP
+235 
-241 TVLNLAAAGGIDLA
+241 LAAAMSSVGIEAEAGGTAMTQTLTSISQAVSAGGDDLNRLAQVSGKTAQEFA
-255 AASDMVTD
+255 AEWKVSPVTALQEFISGLSEMNAAGVDTYAILDELGMSGIRQSNMLQSLALASDQLTSAINVSNQAYIENAALTD
-263 AQSALGLTLDETA
+263 EAEKRYQTFNSQLSQTKE
-276 SMVDQMAAAASNGN
+276 MASN
-290 TSVAQLGEAMLQIGA
+290 VAIQFGEIMMPYVQ
-305 TAANMTGGTQE
+305 
-316 LSTALTVLADNGI
+316 
-329 KGAEGGTKLRN
+329 KL
-340 IILSLQKAA
+340 
-349 KDGAVDFGDFS
+349 V
-360 VSVYDSEGN
+360 E
-369 LRGVTDI
+369 
-376 MKDLQSN
+376 
-383 LEGMNQESK
+383 
-392 DAIVSGVFNT
+392 
-402 QDLAAANA
+402 
-410 LLQTSSDRYDELAKA
+410 
-425 IGESAGAAEQMAN
+425 
-438 VQLDNFNGQ
+438 
-447 ITLLKSALEGV
+447 
-458 GIDIGTI
+458 
-465 ILPYLQKF
+465 
-473 VAKIQSLVDWFSN
+473 KIQSLVQWFGN
-486 LDAKSQDLIVKA
+486 LDGKTQEMIVKI

-504 IGPILSVVGSIIS
+504 IGPAISIVG
-517 AIGSVSTAIGGI
+517 
-529 AKFIPT
+529 T
-535 IISIISTV
+535 IISTIGSISTAV
-543 GTVITGTLIPAIAGI
+543 GAVIKLGPTILAMITSIQAVITGTLIPAIAGI
-558 IAAVAPFLPL
+558 ITAAAPFLPL

-578 IIIVIR
+578 IIIVIK

-593 KEKWNS
+593 KEKWRI
-599 LTEFLAATISKIQRF
+599 LTDFLAETIAKIQ
-614 FEEHYAFVREKF
+614 
-626 NSMTKFLS
+626 L
-634 ETLTKVQQ
+634 

-647 FGFLGVLFSTKIEI
+647 FGFLGQLFATKIEI
-661 IKTIITTAVNVIK
+661 IKTIISTAVNVIK

-786 LKDFNSWPKHMMDNY
+786 LKDFNQWPKHMMDNY

-820 ADVSMLSSPFD
+820 ADVSLLASPFD

-845 ADISLS
+845 ANISLS

>member
-70 TLLEQQ
+70 ALLEQQ

-88 TSVIRLKTQY
+88 TNVIRLKTQY

-131 KMKTVGDS
+131 KLTSIGNKMTSVGDTLTKKVSVPLAGLGAASVKSFADWESAFAGVMKTVDETATTTYEDLAEGIKQMSTETAASKEEIAGVAEAAGQLGVGADDILKFTKTMVMMGDS
-139 LKSVGDSL
+139 TNLSAEE
-147 TQKVTMPIAAIAGAS
+147 AATALARISNITGEPLENIDKLGASIVALGNSFATNESSIVEMSNRLASAGTIAG
-162 VKVAADF
+162 
-169 ESSMSQVA
+169 
-177 ATMGFTVEELN
+177 
-188 DKSSEASKTMEQ
+188 
-200 LSEFAQEM
+200 LS
-208 GKTTAFSASE
+208 TT
-218 AADALN
+218 DV
-224 YMALAGYDAET
+224 LA
-235 SMKMLP
+235 
-241 TVLNLAAAGGIDLA
+241 LAAAMSSVGIEAEAGGTAMTQTLTSISQAVSAGGDDLNRLAQVSGKTAQEFA
-255 AASDMVTD
+255 AEWKASPVTALQEFISGLSEMNAAGVDTYAILDELGMSGIRQSNMLQSLALASDQLTSAINVSNQ
-263 AQSALGLTLDETA
+263 AYIENSALTDEAEKRYQTFN
-276 SMVDQMAAAASNGN
+276 SQLSQTKEMASN
-290 TSVAQLGEAMLQIGA
+290 VAIQFGEIMMPYVQ
-305 TAANMTGGTQE
+305 
-316 LSTALTVLADNGI
+316 
-329 KGAEGGTKLRN
+329 KL
-340 IILSLQKAA
+340 
-349 KDGAVDFGDFS
+349 V
-360 VSVYDSEGN
+360 E
-369 LRGVTDI
+369 
-376 MKDLQSN
+376 
-383 LEGMNQESK
+383 
-392 DAIVSGVFNT
+392 
-402 QDLAAANA
+402 
-410 LLQTSSDRYDELAKA
+410 
-425 IGESAGAAEQMAN
+425 
-438 VQLDNFNGQ
+438 
-447 ITLLKSALEGV
+447 
-458 GIDIGTI
+458 
-465 ILPYLQKF
+465 
-473 VAKIQSLVDWFSN
+473 KIQSLVQWFGN
-486 LDAKSQDLIVKA
+486 LDGKTQEMIVKI
-498 GLIVAA
+498 GLIIAA
-504 IGPILSVVGSIIS
+504 IGPAISIVG
-517 AIGSVSTAIGGI
+517 
-529 AKFIPT
+529 T
-535 IISIISTV
+535 IISTIGNISTAV
-543 GTVITGTLIPAIAGI
+543 GAVIKLGPTILAMITSIQAVITGTLIPAIAGI
-558 IAAVAPFLPL
+558 ITAVAPFLPL

-578 IIIVIR
+578 IIIVIK

-593 KEKWNS
+593 KEKWNI
-599 LTEFLAATISKIQRF
+599 LTNFLAETIAKIQR
-614 FEEHYAFVREKF
+614 
-626 NSMTKFLS
+626 
-634 ETLTKVQQ
+634 

-647 FGFLGVLFSTKIEI
+647 FGFLGQLFATKIEI

-744 HFVQNFCDGITQKM
+744 HFVQNFCDGITQRM

-845 ADISLS
+845 ADITLS

>member
-38 ASQMGS
+38 ASTMGS
-44 SMSAFQKSITTSKA
+44 NMSAFQKSITTSKA

-88 TSVIRLKTQY
+88 TNVIRLRTQY
-98 QNLQAEIAD
+98 QNLQAEIAN
-107 TEAELKKLGG
+107 TEEELRRLGG
-117 TWGAVGAQFEAIGS
+117 TWGAVGAEFEAIGS
-131 KMKTVGDS
+131 KMQSVGDS
-139 LKSVGDSL
+139 LKSVGDTL

-162 VKVAADF
+162 VKVATDF

-177 ATMGFTVEELN
+177 ATMGFTVDQLN

-235 SMKMLP
+235 SMEMLP
-241 TVLNLAAAGGIDLA
+241 TVLNLAAAGGIELA
-255 AASDMVTD
+255 SASDMVTD

-276 SMVDQMAAAASNGN
+276 TMVDQMAAAASSGN

-340 IILSLQKAA
+340 IILSLQDAA
-349 KDGAVDFGDFS
+349 KDGAVDFGNFS

-376 MKDLQSN
+376 MQDLQSN

-392 DAIVSGVFNT
+392 DAIISGVFNK

-410 LLQTSSDRYDELAKA
+410 MLQTSSERYDELAKS
-425 IGESAGAAEQMAN
+425 IGDSAGAAQQMAD
-438 VQLDNFNGQ
+438 VQLDNFQGQ
-447 ITLLKSALEGV
+447 LTLLKSALEGV

-465 ILPYLQKF
+465 IMPYLQKF
-473 VAKIQSLVDWFSN
+473 VEKIQSVVDWFSN

-504 IGPILSVVGSIIS
+504 IGPILSIAGSIVGTIGKISSSIGTIVKIIPTVIS
-517 AIGSVSTAIGGI
+517 AVSTI
-529 AKFIPT
+529 
-535 IISIISTV
+535 
-543 GTVITGTLIPAIAGI
+543 GTVITGTLIPAIAGVVTAI
-558 IAAVAPFLPL
+558 LPFLPL

-578 IIIVIR
+578 VILVITH
-584 NWAEITEFV
+584 WAEITDFI
-593 KEKWNS
+593 KEKWAI
-599 LTEFLAATISKIQRF
+599 LTEFLATATEQIQTF
-614 FEEHYAFVREKF
+614 FV
-626 NSMTKFLS
+626 
-634 ETLTKVQQ
+634 
-642 FFEEH
+642 EH
-647 FGFLGVLFSTKIEI
+647 FGIIGQLFATKIEI
-661 IKTIITTAVNVIK
+661 IKTVITTAVNVIK

-680 GQIIRALIDG
+680 GQIIKTLIDG

-699 STAWVNIQKAINDGV
+699 KTAWESIKKAINDGII
-714 LNVIKAVTDMG
+714 NVIKALTNMG
-725 VNAKQKFDELLNNA
+725 SKARETFNELINNA

-744 HFVQNFCDGITQKM
+744 HFVQNFCDGITAKM
-758 SALIDRVRSMAETVR
+758 QALIDKVRSMAETVR

-786 LKDFNSWPKHMMDNY
+786 LKDFNQWPKHMMDNY

-820 ADVSMLSSPFD
+820 ADVSVLSSPFD
-831 TAAMYDAVRSGASD
+831 TAAMYDAVRAGASD
-845 ADISLS
+845 ASISLA

>member
-64 SLKNKS
+64 ALKNKS
-70 TLLEQQ
+70 ALLEQQ

-88 TSVIRLKTQY
+88 TNVIRLKTQY
-98 QNLQAEIAD
+98 QNLQAEIAN

-131 KMKTVGDS
+131 KLTSIGNKMTSVGDTLTKKVSVPLAGLGAASVKSFADWESAFAGVMKTVDETATTTYEDLAEGIKQMSTETAASKEEIAGVAEAAGQLGVGADDILKFTKTMVMMGDS
-139 LKSVGDSL
+139 TNLSAEE
-147 TQKVTMPIAAIAGAS
+147 AATALARISNITGEPLENIDKLGASIVALGNSFATNESSIVEMSNRLASAGTIAG
-162 VKVAADF
+162 
-169 ESSMSQVA
+169 
-177 ATMGFTVEELN
+177 
-188 DKSSEASKTMEQ
+188 
-200 LSEFAQEM
+200 LS
-208 GKTTAFSASE
+208 TT
-218 AADALN
+218 DV
-224 YMALAGYDAET
+224 LA
-235 SMKMLP
+235 
-241 TVLNLAAAGGIDLA
+241 LAAAMSSVGIEAEAGGTAMTQTLTSISQAVSAGGDDLNRLAQVSGKTAQEFA
-255 AASDMVTD
+255 AEWKASPVTALQEFISGLSEMNAAGVDTYTILDELGMSGIRQSNMLQSLALASDQLTSAINVSNQAYIENAALTD
-263 AQSALGLTLDETA
+263 EAEKRYQTFNSQLSQTKE
-276 SMVDQMAAAASNGN
+276 MASN
-290 TSVAQLGEAMLQIGA
+290 VAIQFGEIMMPYVQ
-305 TAANMTGGTQE
+305 
-316 LSTALTVLADNGI
+316 
-329 KGAEGGTKLRN
+329 KL
-340 IILSLQKAA
+340 
-349 KDGAVDFGDFS
+349 V
-360 VSVYDSEGN
+360 E
-369 LRGVTDI
+369 
-376 MKDLQSN
+376 
-383 LEGMNQESK
+383 
-392 DAIVSGVFNT
+392 
-402 QDLAAANA
+402 
-410 LLQTSSDRYDELAKA
+410 
-425 IGESAGAAEQMAN
+425 
-438 VQLDNFNGQ
+438 
-447 ITLLKSALEGV
+447 
-458 GIDIGTI
+458 
-465 ILPYLQKF
+465 
-473 VAKIQSLVDWFSN
+473 KIQSLVQWFGN
-486 LDAKSQDLIVKA
+486 LDGKTQEMIVKI
-498 GLIVAA
+498 GLIIAA
-504 IGPILSVVGSIIS
+504 IGPALSIVG
-517 AIGSVSTAIGGI
+517 
-529 AKFIPT
+529 T
-535 IISIISTV
+535 IISTIGSISTAV
-543 GTVITGTLIPAIAGI
+543 GAVIKLGPTILAMITSIQTVITGTLIPAIAGI
-558 IAAVAPFLPL
+558 ITAVAPFLPL

-578 IIIVIR
+578 IIIVIK

-593 KEKWNS
+593 KEKWRI
-599 LTEFLAATISKIQRF
+599 LTNFLAETIAKIQR
-614 FEEHYAFVREKF
+614 
-626 NSMTKFLS
+626 
-634 ETLTKVQQ
+634 

-647 FGFLGVLFSTKIEI
+647 FGFLGMLFSTKIEV
-661 IKTIITTAVNVIK
+661 IKTIITTAVNIIK

-714 LNVIKAVTDMG
+714 LNVIKAVADMG

-758 SALIDRVRSMAETVR
+758 SALIDKVRSMAETVR

-786 LKDFNSWPKHMMDNY
+786 LKDFNQWPKHMMDNY

-820 ADVSMLSSPFD
+820 ADVSLLSSPFD

>member
-38 ASQMGS
+38 AATMGS
-44 SMSAFQKSITTSKA
+44 NMSAFQKSITTSKA

-64 SLKNKS
+64 ALKNKS
-70 TLLEQQ
+70 ALLEQQ

-88 TSVIRLKTQY
+88 TNVIRLKTQY
-98 QNLQAEIAD
+98 QNLQAEIAN
-107 TEAELKKLGG
+107 TEAELRRLGG
-117 TWGAVGAQFEAIGS
+117 TWGAVGAQLEAVGS
-131 KMKTVGDS
+131 KLTSIGTKMASVGDTLTKKVSVPLAGLGVASVKSFADWESAFAGVMKTVDETATTTYEDLAEGIKQMSTETAASKEEIAGVAEAAGQLGVGADDILKFTKTMVMMGDS
-139 LKSVGDSL
+139 TNLSAEEAATALARISNITGEPLENIDKLG
-147 TQKVTMPIAAIAGAS
+147 AAI
-162 VKVAADF
+162 VALGNSFATN
-169 ESSMSQVA
+169 ESSIVEMSNR
-177 ATMGFTVEELN
+177 L
-188 DKSSEASKTMEQ
+188 ASAGTIAG
-200 LSEFAQEM
+200 LS
-208 GKTTAFSASE
+208 TT
-218 AADALN
+218 DV
-224 YMALAGYDAET
+224 LA
-235 SMKMLP
+235 
-241 TVLNLAAAGGIDLA
+241 LAAAMSSVGIEAEAGGTAMTQTLTSISQAVSAGGDDLNRLAQVSGKTAQEFA
-255 AASDMVTD
+255 AEWKASPVTALQEFISGLSEMNAAGVDTYAILDELGMSGIRQSNMLQSLALASDQLTSAINVSNQAYIENAALTD
-263 AQSALGLTLDETA
+263 EAEKRYQTFNSQLSQTKE
-276 SMVDQMAAAASNGN
+276 MASN
-290 TSVAQLGEAMLQIGA
+290 VAIQFGEIMMPYVQ
-305 TAANMTGGTQE
+305 
-316 LSTALTVLADNGI
+316 
-329 KGAEGGTKLRN
+329 KL
-340 IILSLQKAA
+340 
-349 KDGAVDFGDFS
+349 V
-360 VSVYDSEGN
+360 E
-369 LRGVTDI
+369 
-376 MKDLQSN
+376 
-383 LEGMNQESK
+383 
-392 DAIVSGVFNT
+392 
-402 QDLAAANA
+402 
-410 LLQTSSDRYDELAKA
+410 
-425 IGESAGAAEQMAN
+425 
-438 VQLDNFNGQ
+438 
-447 ITLLKSALEGV
+447 
-458 GIDIGTI
+458 
-465 ILPYLQKF
+465 
-473 VAKIQSLVDWFSN
+473 KIQSLVQWFGN
-486 LDAKSQDLIVKA
+486 LDGKTQEMIVKI
-498 GLIVAA
+498 GLIIAA
-504 IGPILSVVGSIIS
+504 IGPAISIVG
-517 AIGSVSTAIGGI
+517 
-529 AKFIPT
+529 T
-535 IISIISTV
+535 IISTIGNISTAV
-543 GTVITGTLIPAIAGI
+543 GAVIKLGPTILAMITSIQAVITGTLIPAIVGI
-558 IAAVAPFLPL
+558 ITAVAPFLPL

-578 IIIVIR
+578 IIIVIK

-593 KEKWNS
+593 KEKWRI
-599 LTEFLAATISKIQRF
+599 LTNFLAETIAKIQR
-614 FEEHYAFVREKF
+614 
-626 NSMTKFLS
+626 
-634 ETLTKVQQ
+634 

-647 FGFLGVLFSTKIEI
+647 FGFLGQLFATKIEI
-661 IKTIITTAVNVIK
+661 IRTIITTAVNVIK

-786 LKDFNSWPKHMMDNY
+786 LKDFNQWPKHMMDNY

-820 ADVSMLSSPFD
+820 ADVSLLASPFD

>member
-64 SLKNKS
+64 ALKNKS
-70 TLLEQQ
+70 ALLEQQ

-88 TSVIRLKTQY
+88 TNVIRLKTQY
-98 QNLQAEIAD
+98 QNLQAEIAN

-131 KMKTVGDS
+131 KLTSIGNKMTSVGDTLTKKVSVPLAGLGAASVKSFADWESAFAGVMKTVDETATTTYEDLAEGIKQMSTETAASKEEIAGVAEAAGQLGVGADDILKFTKTMVMMGDS
-139 LKSVGDSL
+139 TNLSAEE
-147 TQKVTMPIAAIAGAS
+147 AATALARISNITGEPLENIDKLGASIVALGNSFATNESSIVEMSNRLASAGTIAG
-162 VKVAADF
+162 
-169 ESSMSQVA
+169 
-177 ATMGFTVEELN
+177 
-188 DKSSEASKTMEQ
+188 
-200 LSEFAQEM
+200 LS
-208 GKTTAFSASE
+208 TT
-218 AADALN
+218 DV
-224 YMALAGYDAET
+224 LA
-235 SMKMLP
+235 
-241 TVLNLAAAGGIDLA
+241 LAAAMSSVGIEAEAGGTAMTQTLTSISQAVSAGGDDLNRLAQVSGKTAQEFA
-255 AASDMVTD
+255 AEWKASPVTALQEFISGLSEMNAAGVDTYAILDELGMSGIRQSNMLQSLALASDKLT
-263 AQSALGLTLDETA
+263 SAIN
-276 SMVDQMAAAASNGN
+276 VSNQAYIEN
-290 TSVAQLGEAMLQIGA
+290 A
-305 TAANMTGGTQE
+305 
-316 LSTALTVLADNGI
+316 ALTNE
-329 KGAEGGTKLRN
+329 AEKRYQTFNSQLSQTKEMATN
-340 IILSLQKAA
+340 VAIQFGEIMMPYVQKL
-349 KDGAVDFGDFS
+349 V
-360 VSVYDSEGN
+360 E
-369 LRGVTDI
+369 
-376 MKDLQSN
+376 
-383 LEGMNQESK
+383 
-392 DAIVSGVFNT
+392 
-402 QDLAAANA
+402 
-410 LLQTSSDRYDELAKA
+410 
-425 IGESAGAAEQMAN
+425 
-438 VQLDNFNGQ
+438 
-447 ITLLKSALEGV
+447 
-458 GIDIGTI
+458 
-465 ILPYLQKF
+465 
-473 VAKIQSLVDWFSN
+473 KIQSLVQWFGN
-486 LDAKSQDLIVKA
+486 LDGKTQEMIVKI

-504 IGPILSVVGSIIS
+504 IGPAISIVG
-517 AIGSVSTAIGGI
+517 
-529 AKFIPT
+529 T
-535 IISIISTV
+535 IISTIGNISTAV
-543 GTVITGTLIPAIAGI
+543 GAVIKLGPTIMAMITSIQAVITGTLIPAIAGI
-558 IAAVAPFLPL
+558 ITAVAPFLPL

-578 IIIVIR
+578 IIIVIK

-593 KEKWNS
+593 KEKWRI
-599 LTEFLAATISKIQRF
+599 LTNFLAETIAKIQ
-614 FEEHYAFVREKF
+614 
-626 NSMTKFLS
+626 L
-634 ETLTKVQQ
+634 

-647 FGFLGVLFSTKIEI
+647 FGFLGQLFATKIEI

-680 GQIIRALIDG
+680 GQIIRALVDG

-699 STAWVNIQKAINDGV
+699 STAWDNIQKAINDGV
-714 LNVIKAVTDMG
+714 INVIKAVTDMG
-725 VNAKQKFDELLNNA
+725 VNAKQKFNELLNNA

>member
-64 SLKNKS
+64 ALKNKS
-70 TLLEQQ
+70 ALLEQQ

-88 TSVIRLKTQY
+88 TNVTRLKTQY
-98 QNLQAEIAD
+98 QNLQAEIAN

-131 KMKTVGDS
+131 KLTSIGNKMASVGDTLTKKVSVPLAGLGAASVKSFADWESAFAGVMKTVDETATTTYEDLAEGIKQMSTETAASKEEIAGVAEAAGQLGVGADDILKFTKTMVMMGDS
-139 LKSVGDSL
+139 TNLSAEE
-147 TQKVTMPIAAIAGAS
+147 AATALARISNITGEPLENIDKLGASIVALGNSFATNESSIVEMSNRLASAGTIAG
-162 VKVAADF
+162 
-169 ESSMSQVA
+169 
-177 ATMGFTVEELN
+177 
-188 DKSSEASKTMEQ
+188 
-200 LSEFAQEM
+200 LS
-208 GKTTAFSASE
+208 TT
-218 AADALN
+218 DV
-224 YMALAGYDAET
+224 LA
-235 SMKMLP
+235 
-241 TVLNLAAAGGIDLA
+241 LAAAMSSVGIEAEAGGTAMTQTLTSISQAVSAGGDDLNRLAQVSGKTAQEFAAEWKASPVTALQEFISGLSEMNAAGIDTYAILDELGMSGIRQSNMLQSLA
-255 AASDMVTD
+255 LASDQLTSAINVSNQAYIENAALTD
-263 AQSALGLTLDETA
+263 EAEKRYQTFNSQLSQTKE
-276 SMVDQMAAAASNGN
+276 MASN
-290 TSVAQLGEAMLQIGA
+290 VAIQFGEIMMPYVQ
-305 TAANMTGGTQE
+305 
-316 LSTALTVLADNGI
+316 
-329 KGAEGGTKLRN
+329 KL
-340 IILSLQKAA
+340 
-349 KDGAVDFGDFS
+349 V
-360 VSVYDSEGN
+360 E
-369 LRGVTDI
+369 
-376 MKDLQSN
+376 
-383 LEGMNQESK
+383 
-392 DAIVSGVFNT
+392 
-402 QDLAAANA
+402 
-410 LLQTSSDRYDELAKA
+410 
-425 IGESAGAAEQMAN
+425 
-438 VQLDNFNGQ
+438 
-447 ITLLKSALEGV
+447 
-458 GIDIGTI
+458 
-465 ILPYLQKF
+465 
-473 VAKIQSLVDWFSN
+473 KIQSLVQWFGN
-486 LDAKSQDLIVKA
+486 LDGKTQEMIVKI

-504 IGPILSVVGSIIS
+504 IGPAISIVG
-517 AIGSVSTAIGGI
+517 
-529 AKFIPT
+529 T
-535 IISIISTV
+535 IISTIGSISTAV
-543 GTVITGTLIPAIAGI
+543 GAVIKLGPTILAMITSIQAVITGTLIPAIAGI
-558 IAAVAPFLPL
+558 ITAVAPFLPL

-578 IIIVIR
+578 IIIVIK

-593 KEKWNS
+593 KEKWRI
-599 LTEFLAATISKIQRF
+599 LTNFLAETIAKIQR
-614 FEEHYAFVREKF
+614 
-626 NSMTKFLS
+626 
-634 ETLTKVQQ
+634 

-647 FGFLGVLFSTKIEI
+647 FGFLGQLFATKIEI

-786 LKDFNSWPKHMMDNY
+786 LKDFNQWPKHMMDNY

-820 ADVSMLSSPFD
+820 ADVSLLASPFD
-831 TAAMYDAVRSGASD
+831 TAAMYDAVRSGASN

>member
-38 ASQMGS
+38 ASTMGS
-44 SMSAFQKSITTSKA
+44 NMSAFQKSITTSKA

-88 TSVIRLKTQY
+88 TNVIRLRTQY
-98 QNLQAEIAD
+98 QNLQAEIAN
-107 TEAELKKLGG
+107 TEEELRRLGG
-117 TWGAVGAQFEAIGS
+117 TWGAVGAEFEAIGS
-131 KMKTVGDS
+131 KMQSVGDS
-139 LKSVGDSL
+139 LKSVGDTL

-177 ATMGFTVEELN
+177 ATMGFTVDQLN

-235 SMKMLP
+235 SMEMLP
-241 TVLNLAAAGGIDLA
+241 TVLNLAAAGGIELA
-255 AASDMVTD
+255 SASDMVTD

-276 SMVDQMAAAASNGN
+276 TMVDQMAAAASNGN

-340 IILSLQKAA
+340 IILSLQDAA
-349 KDGAVDFGDFS
+349 KDGAVDFGNFS

-376 MKDLQSN
+376 MQDLQSN

-392 DAIVSGVFNT
+392 DAIISGVFNK

-410 LLQTSSDRYDELAKA
+410 MLQTSSERYDELAKS
-425 IGESAGAAEQMAN
+425 ISDSAGAAQQMAE
-438 VQLDNFNGQ
+438 VQLDNFQGQ
-447 ITLLKSALEGV
+447 LTLLKSALEGV

-465 ILPYLQKF
+465 IMPYLQKF
-473 VAKIQSLVDWFSN
+473 VEKIQSVVDWFSN

-504 IGPILSVVGSIIS
+504 IGPILSIVGSIVS

-529 AKFIPT
+529 IKFIPT
-535 IISIISTV
+535 VISVISTV
-543 GTVITGTLIPAIAGI
+543 GTVITGTLIPAIVGI
-558 IAAVAPFLPL
+558 ITAVAPFLPL

-578 IIIVIR
+578 IIIVIK

-593 KEKWNS
+593 KEKWRI
-599 LTEFLAATISKIQRF
+599 LTNFLAETIAKIQR
-614 FEEHYAFVREKF
+614 
-626 NSMTKFLS
+626 
-634 ETLTKVQQ
+634 

-647 FGFLGVLFSTKIEI
+647 FGFLGQLFATKIEI
-661 IKTIITTAVNVIK
+661 IKTIITTAVNIIK

-714 LNVIKAVTDMG
+714 INVIKAVTDMG

-758 SALIDRVRSMAETVR
+758 SALIDKVRSMAETVR

-786 LKDFNSWPKHMMDNY
+786 LRDFNQWPKHMMDNY

-820 ADVSMLSSPFD
+820 ADVSLLSSPFD

-845 ADISLS
+845 ANISLS

>member
-38 ASQMGS
+38 ASTMGS
-44 SMSAFQKSITTSKA
+44 NMSAFQKSITTSKA

-88 TSVIRLKTQY
+88 TNVIRLRTQY
-98 QNLQAEIAD
+98 QNLQAEIAN
-107 TEAELKKLGG
+107 TEEELRRLGG
-117 TWGAVGAQFEAIGS
+117 TWGAVGAEFEAIGS
-131 KMKTVGDS
+131 KMQSVGDS
-139 LKSVGDSL
+139 LKSVGDTL

-177 ATMGFTVEELN
+177 ATMGFTVDQLN

-235 SMKMLP
+235 SMEMLP
-241 TVLNLAAAGGIDLA
+241 TVLNLAAAGGIELA
-255 AASDMVTD
+255 SASDMVTD

-276 SMVDQMAAAASNGN
+276 TMVDQMAAAASNGN

-340 IILSLQKAA
+340 IILSLQDAA
-349 KDGAVDFGDFS
+349 KDGAVDFGNFS

-376 MKDLQSN
+376 MQDLQSN

-392 DAIVSGVFNT
+392 DAIISGVFNK

-410 LLQTSSDRYDELAKA
+410 MLQTSSERYDELAKS
-425 IGESAGAAEQMAN
+425 IGDSAGAAQQMAE
-438 VQLDNFNGQ
+438 VQLDNFQGQ
-447 ITLLKSALEGV
+447 LTLLKSALEGV

-465 ILPYLQKF
+465 IMPYLQKF
-473 VAKIQSLVDWFSN
+473 VEKIQSLVDWFSN

-504 IGPILSVVGSIIS
+504 IGPILSIAGSIVGTIGKIS
-517 AIGSVSTAIGGI
+517 SSIGTIVKIIPTVISVVSTI
-529 AKFIPT
+529 
-535 IISIISTV
+535 
-543 GTVITGTLIPAIAGI
+543 GTVITGTLIPAIAGVVTAI
-558 IAAVAPFLPL
+558 LPFLPL

-578 IIIVIR
+578 VILVITH
-584 NWAEITEFV
+584 WAEITDFIR
-593 KEKWNS
+593 EKWAL
-599 LTEFLAATISKIQRF
+599 LTEFLASATEQIQTF
-614 FEEHYAFVREKF
+614 FV
-626 NSMTKFLS
+626 
-634 ETLTKVQQ
+634 
-642 FFEEH
+642 EH
-647 FGFLGVLFSTKIEI
+647 FGIIGQLFATKIEI
-661 IKTIITTAVNVIK
+661 IKTVITTAVNVIK

-699 STAWVNIQKAINDGV
+699 KTAWESIKKAINDGII
-714 LNVIKAVTDMG
+714 NVIKALTNMG
-725 VNAKQKFDELLNNA
+725 SKARETFNELINNA

-744 HFVQNFCDGITQKM
+744 HFVQNFCDGITAKM
-758 SALIDRVRSMAETVR
+758 QALIDKVRSMAETVR

-786 LKDFNSWPKHMMDNY
+786 LKDFNQWPKHMMDNY

-820 ADVSMLSSPFD
+820 ADVSVLSSPFD
-831 TAAMYDAVRSGASD
+831 TAAMYDAVRAGASD
-845 ADISLS
+845 ASISLA

>member
-38 ASQMGS
+38 ASTMGS
-44 SMSAFQKSITTSKA
+44 NMSAFQKSITTSKA

-88 TSVIRLKTQY
+88 TNVIRLKTQY
-98 QNLQAEIAD
+98 QNLQAEIAN

-131 KMKTVGDS
+131 KLTSIGNKMTSVGDTLTKKVSVPLAGLGAASVKSFADWESAFAGVMKTVDETATTTYEDLAEGIKQMSTETAASKEEIAGVAEAAGQLGVGADDILKFTKTMVMMGDS
-139 LKSVGDSL
+139 TNLSAEE
-147 TQKVTMPIAAIAGAS
+147 AATALARISNITGEPLENIDKLGASIVALGNSFATNESSIVEMSNRLASAGTIAG
-162 VKVAADF
+162 
-169 ESSMSQVA
+169 
-177 ATMGFTVEELN
+177 
-188 DKSSEASKTMEQ
+188 
-200 LSEFAQEM
+200 LS
-208 GKTTAFSASE
+208 TT
-218 AADALN
+218 DV
-224 YMALAGYDAET
+224 LA
-235 SMKMLP
+235 
-241 TVLNLAAAGGIDLA
+241 LAAAMSSVGIEAEAGGTAMTQTLTSISQAVSAGGDDLNRLAQVSGKTAQEFA
-255 AASDMVTD
+255 AEWKASPVTALQEFISGLSEMNAAGVDTYAILDELGMSGIRQSNMLQSLALASDQLTSAINVSNQAYIENAALTD
-263 AQSALGLTLDETA
+263 EAEKRYQTFNSQLSQTKE
-276 SMVDQMAAAASNGN
+276 MASN
-290 TSVAQLGEAMLQIGA
+290 VAIQFGEIMMPYVQ
-305 TAANMTGGTQE
+305 
-316 LSTALTVLADNGI
+316 
-329 KGAEGGTKLRN
+329 KL
-340 IILSLQKAA
+340 
-349 KDGAVDFGDFS
+349 V
-360 VSVYDSEGN
+360 E
-369 LRGVTDI
+369 
-376 MKDLQSN
+376 
-383 LEGMNQESK
+383 
-392 DAIVSGVFNT
+392 
-402 QDLAAANA
+402 
-410 LLQTSSDRYDELAKA
+410 
-425 IGESAGAAEQMAN
+425 
-438 VQLDNFNGQ
+438 
-447 ITLLKSALEGV
+447 
-458 GIDIGTI
+458 
-465 ILPYLQKF
+465 
-473 VAKIQSLVDWFSN
+473 KIQSLVQWFGN
-486 LDAKSQDLIVKA
+486 LDGKTQEMIVKI

-504 IGPILSVVGSIIS
+504 IGPAISIVG
-517 AIGSVSTAIGGI
+517 
-529 AKFIPT
+529 T
-535 IISIISTV
+535 IISTIGNISTAV
-543 GTVITGTLIPAIAGI
+543 GAVIKLGPTILAMITSIQAVITGTLIPAIAGI
-558 IAAVAPFLPL
+558 ITAVAPFLPL

-578 IIIVIR
+578 IIIVIK

-593 KEKWNS
+593 KEKWRI
-599 LTEFLAATISKIQRF
+599 LTNFLAETIAKIQR
-614 FEEHYAFVREKF
+614 
-626 NSMTKFLS
+626 
-634 ETLTKVQQ
+634 

-647 FGFLGVLFSTKIEI
+647 FGFLGQLFATKIEI
-661 IKTIITTAVNVIK
+661 IRTIITTAVNVIK

-820 ADVSMLSSPFD
+820 TDVSLLASPFD

>member
-98 QNLQAEIAD
+98 QNLQAEIAN

-131 KMKTVGDS
+131 KLTSLGNKMTSVGDTLTKKVSVPLAGLGAASVKSFADWESAFAGVMKTVDETATTTYEDLAEGIKQMSTETAASKEEIAGVAEAAGQLGVGADDILKFTKTMVMMGDS
-139 LKSVGDSL
+139 TNLSAEE
-147 TQKVTMPIAAIAGAS
+147 AATALARISNITGEPLENIDKLGASIVALGNSFATNESSIVEMSNRLASAGTIAG
-162 VKVAADF
+162 
-169 ESSMSQVA
+169 
-177 ATMGFTVEELN
+177 
-188 DKSSEASKTMEQ
+188 
-200 LSEFAQEM
+200 LS
-208 GKTTAFSASE
+208 TT
-218 AADALN
+218 DV
-224 YMALAGYDAET
+224 LA
-235 SMKMLP
+235 
-241 TVLNLAAAGGIDLA
+241 LAAAMSSVGIEAEAGGTAMTQTLTSISQAVSAGGDDLNRLAQVSGKTAQEFA
-255 AASDMVTD
+255 AEWKASPVTALQEFISGLSEMNAAGVDTYAILDELGMSGIRQSNMLQSLALASDQLTSAINVSNQAYIENAALTD
-263 AQSALGLTLDETA
+263 EAEKRYQTFNSQLSQTKE
-276 SMVDQMAAAASNGN
+276 MASN
-290 TSVAQLGEAMLQIGA
+290 VAIQFGEIMMPYVQ
-305 TAANMTGGTQE
+305 
-316 LSTALTVLADNGI
+316 
-329 KGAEGGTKLRN
+329 KL
-340 IILSLQKAA
+340 
-349 KDGAVDFGDFS
+349 V
-360 VSVYDSEGN
+360 E
-369 LRGVTDI
+369 
-376 MKDLQSN
+376 
-383 LEGMNQESK
+383 
-392 DAIVSGVFNT
+392 
-402 QDLAAANA
+402 
-410 LLQTSSDRYDELAKA
+410 
-425 IGESAGAAEQMAN
+425 
-438 VQLDNFNGQ
+438 
-447 ITLLKSALEGV
+447 
-458 GIDIGTI
+458 
-465 ILPYLQKF
+465 
-473 VAKIQSLVDWFSN
+473 KIQSLVQWFGN
-486 LDAKSQDLIVKA
+486 LDGKTQEMIVKI

-504 IGPILSVVGSIIS
+504 IGPAISIVG
-517 AIGSVSTAIGGI
+517 
-529 AKFIPT
+529 T
-535 IISIISTV
+535 IISTIGNISTAV
-543 GTVITGTLIPAIAGI
+543 GAVIKLGPTILAMITSIQAVITGTLIPAIAGI
-558 IAAVAPFLPL
+558 ITAVAPFLPL

-578 IIIVIR
+578 IIIVIK

-593 KEKWNS
+593 KEKWRI
-599 LTEFLAATISKIQRF
+599 LTNFLAETIAKIQR
-614 FEEHYAFVREKF
+614 
-626 NSMTKFLS
+626 
-634 ETLTKVQQ
+634 

-647 FGFLGVLFSTKIEI
+647 FGFLGQLFATKIEI
-661 IKTIITTAVNVIK
+661 IRTIITTAVNVIK

-773 SYLHFSTGPDVGP
+773 SYLHFSTGPEVGP

>member
-44 SMSAFQKSITTSKA
+44 SMSAFQKSITTSRA

-64 SLKNKS
+64 ALKNKS
-70 TLLEQQ
+70 ALLEQQ

-88 TSVIRLKTQY
+88 TNVIRLKTQY
-98 QNLQAEIAD
+98 QNLQAEIAN

-117 TWGAVGAQFEAIGS
+117 TWGAVGAQFEAISS
-131 KMKTVGDS
+131 KLTSIGNKMTSVGDTLTKKVSVPLAGLGAASVKSFADWESAFAGVMKTVDETATTTYEDLAEGIKQMSTETAASKEEIAGVAEAAGQLGVGADDILKFTKTMVMMGDS
-139 LKSVGDSL
+139 TNLSAEE
-147 TQKVTMPIAAIAGAS
+147 AATALARISNITGEPLENIDKLGASIVALGNSFATNESSIVEMSNRLASAGTIAG
-162 VKVAADF
+162 
-169 ESSMSQVA
+169 
-177 ATMGFTVEELN
+177 
-188 DKSSEASKTMEQ
+188 
-200 LSEFAQEM
+200 LS
-208 GKTTAFSASE
+208 TT
-218 AADALN
+218 DV
-224 YMALAGYDAET
+224 LA
-235 SMKMLP
+235 
-241 TVLNLAAAGGIDLA
+241 LAAAMSSVGIEAEAGGTAMTQTLTSISQAVSAGGEDLNRLAQVSGKTAQEFA
-255 AASDMVTD
+255 AEWKASPVTALQEFISGLSEMNAAGVDTYAILDELGMSGIRQSNMLQSLALASDQLTSAINVSNQAYVENAALTD
-263 AQSALGLTLDETA
+263 EAEKRYQTFNSQLSQTKE
-276 SMVDQMAAAASNGN
+276 MASN
-290 TSVAQLGEAMLQIGA
+290 VAIQFGEIMMPYVQ
-305 TAANMTGGTQE
+305 
-316 LSTALTVLADNGI
+316 
-329 KGAEGGTKLRN
+329 KL
-340 IILSLQKAA
+340 
-349 KDGAVDFGDFS
+349 V
-360 VSVYDSEGN
+360 E
-369 LRGVTDI
+369 
-376 MKDLQSN
+376 
-383 LEGMNQESK
+383 
-392 DAIVSGVFNT
+392 
-402 QDLAAANA
+402 
-410 LLQTSSDRYDELAKA
+410 
-425 IGESAGAAEQMAN
+425 
-438 VQLDNFNGQ
+438 
-447 ITLLKSALEGV
+447 
-458 GIDIGTI
+458 
-465 ILPYLQKF
+465 
-473 VAKIQSLVDWFSN
+473 KIQSLVQWFGN
-486 LDAKSQDLIVKA
+486 LDGKTQEMIVKI
-498 GLIVAA
+498 GLIIAA
-504 IGPILSVVGSIIS
+504 IGPALSIVG
-517 AIGSVSTAIGGI
+517 
-529 AKFIPT
+529 T
-535 IISIISTV
+535 IISTIGSISTAV
-543 GTVITGTLIPAIAGI
+543 GAVIKLGPTILAMITSIQTVITGTLIPAIAGI
-558 IAAVAPFLPL
+558 ITAVAPFLPL

-578 IIIVIR
+578 IIIVIK

-593 KEKWNS
+593 KEKWRI
-599 LTEFLAATISKIQRF
+599 LTNFLAETIAKIQR
-614 FEEHYAFVREKF
+614 
-626 NSMTKFLS
+626 
-634 ETLTKVQQ
+634 

-647 FGFLGVLFSTKIEI
+647 FGFLGMLFSTKIEV
-661 IKTIITTAVNVIK
+661 IKTIITTAVNIIK

-820 ADVSMLSSPFD
+820 ADVSLLASPFD

>member
-64 SLKNKS
+64 ALKNKS
-70 TLLEQQ
+70 ALLEQQ

-88 TSVIRLKTQY
+88 TNVIRLKTQY
-98 QNLQAEIAD
+98 QNLQAEIAN

-131 KMKTVGDS
+131 KLTSIGNKMTSVGDTLTKKVSVPLAGLGAASVKNFADWESAFAGVMKTVDETATTTYEDLAEGIKQMSTETAASKEEIAGVAEAAGQLGVGADDILKFTKTMVMMGDS
-139 LKSVGDSL
+139 TNLSAEE
-147 TQKVTMPIAAIAGAS
+147 AATALARISNITGEPLENIDKLGASIVALGNSFATNESSIVEMSNRLASAGTIAG
-162 VKVAADF
+162 
-169 ESSMSQVA
+169 
-177 ATMGFTVEELN
+177 
-188 DKSSEASKTMEQ
+188 
-200 LSEFAQEM
+200 LS
-208 GKTTAFSASE
+208 TT
-218 AADALN
+218 DV
-224 YMALAGYDAET
+224 LA
-235 SMKMLP
+235 
-241 TVLNLAAAGGIDLA
+241 LAAAMSSVGIEAEAGGTAMTQTLTSISQAVSAGGDDLNRLAQVSGKTAQEFA
-255 AASDMVTD
+255 AEWKASPVTALQEFISGLSEMNAAGVDTYAILDELGMSGIRQSNMLQSLALASDQLTSAINVSNQAYIENAALTD
-263 AQSALGLTLDETA
+263 EAEKRYQTFNSQLSQTKE
-276 SMVDQMAAAASNGN
+276 MASN
-290 TSVAQLGEAMLQIGA
+290 VAIQFGEIMMPYVQ
-305 TAANMTGGTQE
+305 
-316 LSTALTVLADNGI
+316 
-329 KGAEGGTKLRN
+329 KL
-340 IILSLQKAA
+340 
-349 KDGAVDFGDFS
+349 V
-360 VSVYDSEGN
+360 E
-369 LRGVTDI
+369 
-376 MKDLQSN
+376 
-383 LEGMNQESK
+383 
-392 DAIVSGVFNT
+392 
-402 QDLAAANA
+402 
-410 LLQTSSDRYDELAKA
+410 
-425 IGESAGAAEQMAN
+425 
-438 VQLDNFNGQ
+438 
-447 ITLLKSALEGV
+447 
-458 GIDIGTI
+458 
-465 ILPYLQKF
+465 
-473 VAKIQSLVDWFSN
+473 KIQSLVQWFGN
-486 LDAKSQDLIVKA
+486 LDGKTQEMIVKI

-504 IGPILSVVGSIIS
+504 IGPAISIVG
-517 AIGSVSTAIGGI
+517 
-529 AKFIPT
+529 T
-535 IISIISTV
+535 IISTIGSISTAV
-543 GTVITGTLIPAIAGI
+543 GAVIKLGPTILAMITSIQAVITGTLIPAIAGI
-558 IAAVAPFLPL
+558 ITAVAPFLPL

-578 IIIVIR
+578 IIIVIK

-593 KEKWNS
+593 KEKWRI
-599 LTEFLAATISKIQRF
+599 LTNFLAETIAKIQR
-614 FEEHYAFVREKF
+614 
-626 NSMTKFLS
+626 
-634 ETLTKVQQ
+634 

-647 FGFLGVLFSTKIEI
+647 FGFLGQLFATKIEI
-661 IKTIITTAVNVIK
+661 IRTIITTAVNVIK

-758 SALIDRVRSMAETVR
+758 SALIDKVRSMAETVR

-786 LKDFNSWPKHMMDNY
+786 LKDFNQWPKHMMDNY

-820 ADVSMLSSPFD
+820 ADVSLLASPFD

>member
-64 SLKNKS
+64 ALKNKS
-70 TLLEQQ
+70 ALLEQQ

-88 TSVIRLKTQY
+88 TNVIRLKTQY
-98 QNLQAEIAD
+98 QNLQAEIAN

-117 TWGAVGAQFEAIGS
+117 TWGAVEAQFEAIGS
-131 KMKTVGDS
+131 KLTSIGNKMTSVGDTLTKKVSVPLAGLGAASVKSFADWESAFAGVMKTVDETATTTYEDLAEGIKQMSTETAASKEEIAGVAEAAGQLGVGVDDILKFTKTMVMMGDS
-139 LKSVGDSL
+139 TNLSAEE
-147 TQKVTMPIAAIAGAS
+147 AATALARISNITGEPLENIDKLGASIVALGNSFATNESSIVEMSNRLASAGTIAG
-162 VKVAADF
+162 
-169 ESSMSQVA
+169 
-177 ATMGFTVEELN
+177 
-188 DKSSEASKTMEQ
+188 
-200 LSEFAQEM
+200 LS
-208 GKTTAFSASE
+208 TT
-218 AADALN
+218 DV
-224 YMALAGYDAET
+224 LA
-235 SMKMLP
+235 
-241 TVLNLAAAGGIDLA
+241 LAAAMSSVGIEAEAGGTAMTQTLTSISQAVSAGGDDLNRLAQVSGKTAQEFA
-255 AASDMVTD
+255 AEWKASPVTALQEFISGLSEMNAAGVDTYAILDELGMSGIRQSNMLQSLALASDQLTSAINVSNQAYIENAALTD
-263 AQSALGLTLDETA
+263 EAEKRYQTFNSQLSQTKE
-276 SMVDQMAAAASNGN
+276 MASN
-290 TSVAQLGEAMLQIGA
+290 VAIQFGEIMMPYVQ
-305 TAANMTGGTQE
+305 
-316 LSTALTVLADNGI
+316 
-329 KGAEGGTKLRN
+329 KL
-340 IILSLQKAA
+340 
-349 KDGAVDFGDFS
+349 V
-360 VSVYDSEGN
+360 E
-369 LRGVTDI
+369 
-376 MKDLQSN
+376 
-383 LEGMNQESK
+383 
-392 DAIVSGVFNT
+392 
-402 QDLAAANA
+402 
-410 LLQTSSDRYDELAKA
+410 
-425 IGESAGAAEQMAN
+425 
-438 VQLDNFNGQ
+438 
-447 ITLLKSALEGV
+447 
-458 GIDIGTI
+458 
-465 ILPYLQKF
+465 
-473 VAKIQSLVDWFSN
+473 KIQSLVQWFGN
-486 LDAKSQDLIVKA
+486 LDGKTQEMIVKI
-498 GLIVAA
+498 GLIIAA
-504 IGPILSVVGSIIS
+504 IGPALSIVG
-517 AIGSVSTAIGGI
+517 
-529 AKFIPT
+529 T
-535 IISIISTV
+535 IISTIGSISTAV
-543 GTVITGTLIPAIAGI
+543 GAVIKLGPTILAMITSIQTVITGTLIPAIAGI
-558 IAAVAPFLPL
+558 ITAVAPFLPL

-578 IIIVIR
+578 IIIVIK

-593 KEKWNS
+593 KEKWRI
-599 LTEFLAATISKIQRF
+599 LTNFLAETIAKIQRF
-614 FEEHYAFVREKF
+614 FEEHFA
-626 NSMTKFLS
+626 
-634 ETLTKVQQ
+634 
-642 FFEEH
+642 
-647 FGFLGVLFSTKIEI
+647 FLGMLFSTKIEV
-661 IKTIITTAVNVIK
+661 IKTIITTAVNIIK

-699 STAWVNIQKAINDGV
+699 STAWVNIKKAINDGV

-758 SALIDRVRSMAETVR
+758 SALIDKVRSMAETVR

-786 LKDFNSWPKHMMDNY
+786 LKDFNQWPKHMMDNY

-820 ADVSMLSSPFD
+820 ADVSLLSSPFD

>member
-88 TSVIRLKTQY
+88 TNVIRLKTQY
-98 QNLQAEIAD
+98 QNLQAEIAN

-131 KMKTVGDS
+131 KLTSIGNKMTSVGDTLTKKVSVPLAGLGAASVKSFADWESAFAGVMKTVDETATTTYEDLAEGIKQMSTETAASKEEIAGVAEAAGQLGVGADDILKFTKTMVMMGDS
-139 LKSVGDSL
+139 TNLSAEEAATALARISNITGEPLKNIDKLGASIVALGNSFATNESSIVEMSNRL
-147 TQKVTMPIAAIAGAS
+147 ASAGTIAG
-162 VKVAADF
+162 
-169 ESSMSQVA
+169 
-177 ATMGFTVEELN
+177 
-188 DKSSEASKTMEQ
+188 
-200 LSEFAQEM
+200 LS
-208 GKTTAFSASE
+208 TT
-218 AADALN
+218 DV
-224 YMALAGYDAET
+224 LA
-235 SMKMLP
+235 
-241 TVLNLAAAGGIDLA
+241 LAAAMSSVGIEAEAGGTAMTQTLTSISQAVSAGGDDLNRLAQVSGKTAQEFA
-255 AASDMVTD
+255 AEWKASPVTALQEFISGLSEMNAAGVDTYAILDELGMSGIRQSNMLQSLALASDQLTSAINVSNQAYIENAALTD
-263 AQSALGLTLDETA
+263 EAEKRYQTFNSQLSQTKE
-276 SMVDQMAAAASNGN
+276 MASN
-290 TSVAQLGEAMLQIGA
+290 VAIQFGEIMMPYVQ
-305 TAANMTGGTQE
+305 
-316 LSTALTVLADNGI
+316 
-329 KGAEGGTKLRN
+329 KL
-340 IILSLQKAA
+340 
-349 KDGAVDFGDFS
+349 V
-360 VSVYDSEGN
+360 E
-369 LRGVTDI
+369 
-376 MKDLQSN
+376 
-383 LEGMNQESK
+383 
-392 DAIVSGVFNT
+392 
-402 QDLAAANA
+402 
-410 LLQTSSDRYDELAKA
+410 
-425 IGESAGAAEQMAN
+425 
-438 VQLDNFNGQ
+438 
-447 ITLLKSALEGV
+447 
-458 GIDIGTI
+458 
-465 ILPYLQKF
+465 
-473 VAKIQSLVDWFSN
+473 KIQSLVQWFGN
-486 LDAKSQDLIVKA
+486 LDGKTQEMIIEI

-504 IGPILSVVGSIIS
+504 IGPAISIVG
-517 AIGSVSTAIGGI
+517 
-529 AKFIPT
+529 T
-535 IISIISTV
+535 IISTIGNISTAV
-543 GTVITGTLIPAIAGI
+543 GAVIKLGPTILAMITSIQAVITGTLIPAIAGI
-558 IAAVAPFLPL
+558 ITAVAPFLPL

-578 IIIVIR
+578 IIIVIK

-593 KEKWNS
+593 KEKWRI
-599 LTEFLAATISKIQRF
+599 LTNFLAETIAKIQR
-614 FEEHYAFVREKF
+614 
-626 NSMTKFLS
+626 
-634 ETLTKVQQ
+634 

-647 FGFLGVLFSTKIEI
+647 FGFLGQLFATKIEI
-661 IKTIITTAVNVIK
+661 IRIIITTAVNVIK

-773 SYLHFSTGPDVGP
+773 SYLHFSTGPDIGP
-786 LKDFNSWPKHMMDNY
+786 LKDFNQWPKHMMDNY

-820 ADVSMLSSPFD
+820 ADVSLLASPFD